1 MKAIRNLLIYI
12 FSTYLLVMFGL
23 TGAQDFWCSTLVKGV
38 IYGSYSVNE
47 MFPKNFTNCTWTLE
61 NPDPTKYSI
70 YLKFYKRDMSCS
82 NYALLAYQFDH
93 YSHEKINDLLRSNE
107 SIVYLCDS
115 KNIYIFLQYDKN
127 FVQLRRVY
135 PFDYPGVTHKRAE
148 DQRSELE
155 FLVLNKVSPSQFGCQ
170 VLCSWLENCLKA
182 EKGTVE
188 SCGIVYTKCSCPQ
201 HLGDGESENALVL
214 NNVVL
219 PLNAQTEGCLTPQL
233 RTAQVCNLSA
243 EVKRPSKEGPVC
255 CLSGSHT
262 IQFQGQVDLAE
273 RYQALL
279 RSCDI
284 WTALWMGRVHAVENK
299 QFSNNAQNTLC
310 WFLCQDCSRVCCS
323 AVIMTLSAIL
333 GKRSLGSGARSDLCS
348 TVPPGSGQK
357 YPRPTQ
363 PSVSGLRLQATK
375 PSYQIQMCLVLH
387 SVPLKFGMIG
397 EHTIKSQRPRSVH
410 ETQVPQEQADS
421 AKFMAQ
427 TGVSGAE
434 EWSQWS
440 SCSVTCGQGS
450 QVRTRTCVSPYGTHC
465 SGPLRE
471 SRVCNNTALCPVHG
485 VWEEWSPWSLC
496 SFTCGRGQRTR
507 TRSCIPPQYG
517 GRACDGPET
526 QTKLC
531 NIALCP
537 VDGQWQEWSQWTECS
552 VTCSNGTQ
560 QRSRQCSAAAHGGSE
575 CRGHWAESRECANPD
590 CTANG
595 QWNPWGHWSGCSK
608 SCDGGW
614 QRRSRVCQGAAIT
627 GQQCEG
633 TGEEVR
639 KCSEQR
645 CPAPYEICPE
655 DYAASMVWRRT
666 PSGELAFNRCPPN
679 ATGTTSRRCS
689 LDHRGVAFWEQPSYA
704 RCITNEYRSLQQSIK
719 GYLAKGQRM
728 LAGDGMSQ
736 VTKTLLDLTQR
747 RNFYAGDLLS
757 SVEILRNVTDTFK
770 RANYVPSSDDV
781 QNFFQ
786 IISNLLE
793 EENKEKWED
802 AQQIYPVSVELMQV
816 IEDFIHIVGL
826 GMKDFHNS
834 YLMTGNLVASIQKL
848 PAVSVLT
855 DINFPMK
862 GRKGM
867 VDWARNSEDKVVI
880 PKGIFIPQSEE
891 LDGST
896 VFILGTVLYKNLG
909 LILPSPRNYT
919 VVNSKIIAVTV
930 RPEPKIAESHLE
942 IELAHLANGSMNP
955 YCALWDSSMILPS
968 SCSNDSWGSW
978 STKGCKTVLTDA
990 SHTKCLCDRVST
1002 FAILAQQPREI
1013 TMEYSGVPSV
1023 TLIVGCGLSCMA
1035 LITLAVVYAVL
1046 WRYIRSERSI
1056 ILINFCLSIICSNI
1070 LILVGQTQTH
1080 NMGVCTMTTAF
1091 LHFFFLASFCWV
1103 LTEAWQ
1109 SYMAVTGK
1117 VRTRLIRKR
1126 FLCLGWGLPALV
1138 VAISMGFTKA
1148 KGYGTPQY
1156 CWLSLE
1162 GGLLYAFVGPAAA
1175 VVLVNMVIGILVFN
1189 KLVSRDGI
1197 LDKKLKHRT
1206 GQMSEPH
1213 TGLALKCAKCG
1224 VVSTTALSATT
1235 ASNAINCKVHVSAF
1249 DFFNCAL
1256 QTTKQLLKHLF
1267 SLCMLRASLWSSC
1280 VVLPLLALTWMSA
1293 VLAMTDKRSI
1303 LFQILFAVFDS
1314 LQGFVIVMVHCI
1326 LRREVQDAFRCRLRN
1341 CQDPINVD
1349 TTGTF
1354 PNGHAQIMTDFEKD
1368 VDIACRSGDKRQ
1380 QVRKSTNMTGELGKR
1395 AATITGTLSRISLN
1409 DEEEKGPEAMSY
1421 STLPGNI
1428 MSKVMMKQP
1437 SGLHMPIGMSELSD
1451 QCINDNNS
1459 DMRRTVYLCTDD
1471 NLRAGDTEMLHPQG
1485 QMLESDYIVMP
1496 RGSGNVQPHMK
1507 DESKLNIGMD
1517 SLQHERLMHYKV
1529 NPDFN
1534 INPPGMD
1541 HISVNLDQ
1549 QFAAQEHMQN
1559 IQFEPRTAVKNF
1571 LAEIEENT
1579 GLSRSETGSTI
1590 SMSSLERRKSRYSDL
1605 DFEKV
1610 MHTRKRHMELFQELN
1625 QKFQTLDRFRD
1636 IPNMASMD
1644 KPTPNK
1650 HPWESYNA
1658 PCEYQ
1663 NYATMNVLETDA
1675 KDSLEMTPAEWEKC
1689 VSLPLDVQEGDFQT
1703 EV

>member
-1 MKAIRNLLIYI
+1 MKAVRNLLIYI

-23 TGAQDFWCSTLVKGV
+23 TGAQDYWCSTLVKGV
-38 IYGSYSVNE
+38 IYGSYSVTE
-47 MFPKNFTNCTWTLE
+47 MFPKNYTNCTWTLE

-70 YLKFYKRDMSCS
+70 YLKLYKRDLSCS
-82 NYALLAYQFDH
+82 EYSLLAYQFDH
-93 YSHEKINDLLRSNE
+93 YSHEKINELLKVNE

-115 KNIYIFLQYDKN
+115 KNIYVFLLYDKN
-127 FVQLRRVY
+127 FVQLRRVFPY
-135 PFDYPGVTHKRAE
+135 DYNGLTPQKLEEEEKSIV
-148 DQRSELE
+148 E
-155 FLVLNKVSPSQFGCQ
+155 FLVLNKASPSQFGCQ
-170 VLCSWLENCLKA
+170 VLCTWLENCLKL

-188 SCGIVYTKCSCPQ
+188 TCGIVYTKCTCPQ
-201 HLGDGESENALVL
+201 HLGDGESESMLML

-219 PLNAQTEGCLTPQL
+219 PLNPQTEGCLSPQL
-233 RTAQVCNLSA
+233 QAGQVCNLSA
-243 EVKRPSKEGPVC
+243 EVKRPPKE
-255 CLSGSHT
+255 
-262 IQFQGQVDLAE
+262 E
-273 RYQALL
+273 Y
-279 RSCDI
+279 
-284 WTALWMGRVHAVENK
+284 
-299 QFSNNAQNTLC
+299 
-310 WFLCQDCSRVCCS
+310 
-323 AVIMTLSAIL
+323 
-333 GKRSLGSGARSDLCS
+333 
-348 TVPPGSGQK
+348 
-357 YPRPTQ
+357 
-363 PSVSGLRLQATK
+363 
-375 PSYQIQMCLVLH
+375 
-387 SVPLKFGMIG
+387 GMIG
-397 EHTIKSQRPRSVH
+397 EHTVKSQRPRSVH
-410 ETQVPQEQADS
+410 DTKALQEQAES

-427 TGVSGAE
+427 TGESGAE

-471 SRVCNNTALCPVHG
+471 SRVCNNTAPCPVHG

-496 SFTCGRGQRTR
+496 SFTCGRGHRTR
-507 TRSCIPPQYG
+507 TRMCAPPQHG

-537 VDGQWQEWSQWTECS
+537 VDGQWQEWSSWSDCS
-552 VTCSNGTQ
+552 VTCANGTQ
-560 QRSRQCSAAAHGGSE
+560 QRTRQCSAAAHGGSE
-575 CRGHWAESRECANPD
+575 CRGHWAESRECHNPD

-595 QWNPWGHWSGCSK
+595 QWNPWGPWSGCSK

-614 QRRSRVCQGAAIT
+614 QRRARVCQGAAVT
-627 GQQCEG
+627 GQQCDG

-639 KCSEQR
+639 KCSDQR

-655 DYAASMVWRRT
+655 DYAVSMVWRRT

-689 LDHRGVAFWEQPSYA
+689 LDHRGMAFWEQPSYA
-704 RCITNEYRSLQQSIK
+704 RCITNEFRYLQQSVQ
-719 GYLAKGQRM
+719 GHLAKGQRM

-736 VTKTLLDLTQR
+736 VTKNLLDLTQR

-757 SVEILRNVTDTFK
+757 SVEILRNVTETFK
-770 RANYVPSSDDV
+770 RASYEPSSDDV

-802 AQQIYPVSVELMQV
+802 AQKIYPGAVELMQV
-816 IEDFIHIVGL
+816 IEEFIHIVGL
-826 GMKDFHNS
+826 GMKDFHNA
-834 YLMTGNLVASIQKL
+834 YLMTGNLVASIQRL
-848 PAVSVLT
+848 PAVSVMT

-880 PKGIFIPQSEE
+880 PKGLFVSQSADME
-891 LDGST
+891 GSP
-896 VFILGTVLYKNLG
+896 VFILGTVLYKTLG
-909 LILPSPRNYT
+909 LMLPSPKNHT
-919 VVNSKIIAVTV
+919 VVNSKVIAVTV
-930 RPEPKIAESHLE
+930 RPEPKATESHLE
-942 IELAHLANGSMNP
+942 IELAHLANGTMNP
-955 YCALWDSSMILPS
+955 YCALWDSTIM
-968 SCSNDSWGSW
+968 NDSWGAW

-1023 TLIVGCGLSCMA
+1023 TLIVGCGLSCLS
-1035 LITLAVVYAVL
+1035 LITLAVIYAVL

-1056 ILINFCLSIICSNI
+1056 ILLNFCLSIICSNI

-1080 NMGVCTMTTAF
+1080 NAVVCIMTTAF

-1138 VAISMGFTKA
+1138 VAVSMGFTKT
-1148 KGYGTPQY
+1148 KGYGTSLY

-1197 LDKKLKHRT
+1197 LDKKLKHRAGYDST
-1206 GQMSEPH
+1206 SLQMSEPH
-1213 TGLALKCAKCG
+1213 TGLTLKCAKCG

-1235 ASNAINCKVHVSAF
+1235 ASNA
-1249 DFFNCAL
+1249 
-1256 QTTKQLLKHLF
+1256 
-1267 SLCMLRASLWSSC
+1267 MASLWSSC

-1341 CQDPINVD
+1341 CQDPISGD
-1349 TTGTF
+1349 ATGTF

-1368 VDIACRSGDKRQ
+1368 VDIACRSALHKDMG
-1380 QVRKSTNMTGELGKR
+1380 SCR

-1409 DEEEKGPEAMSY
+1409 DEEDEKAPEGLNY

-1428 MSKVMMKQP
+1428 ISKVIIQQP
-1437 SGLHMPIGMSELSD
+1437 SALHMPMGVGDLKE
-1451 QCINDNNS
+1451 QCMADSNA

-1471 NLRAGDTEMLHPQG
+1471 AMRQSDHDMVGHDMEGHAVQG
-1485 QMLESDYIVMP
+1485 QMMETDYIVMP
-1496 RGSGNVQPHMK
+1496 RASAAAVSGSGNVPTLLK
-1507 DESKLNIGMD
+1507 DDTKMNITMD
-1517 SLQHERLMHYKV
+1517 TLPHERLMHYKMS
-1529 NPDFN
+1529 PDFN
-1534 INPPGMD
+1534 ISPSGMD
-1541 HISVNLDQ
+1541 HMNVNLEQ
-1549 QFAAQEHMQN
+1549 QYPSAPEQMQN
-1559 IQFEPRTAVKNF
+1559 LPFEPRTAVKNF
-1571 LAEIEENT
+1571 LAEMEESA

-1636 IPNMASMD
+1636 IPNMGSMD
-1644 KPTPNK
+1644 KAMPNK
-1650 HPWESYNA
+1650 NPWESYNPA
-1658 PCEYQ
+1658 CEYQ
-1663 NYATMNVLETDA
+1663 NYATMNVLESDT

-1689 VSLPLDVQEGDFQT
+1689 VNLPLDVQEGDFQT

>member
-1 MKAIRNLLIYI
+1 MKAVRNLLIYI

-23 TGAQDFWCSTLVKGV
+23 TGAQDYWCSTLVKGV
-38 IYGSYSVNE
+38 IYGSYSVTE
-47 MFPKNFTNCTWTLE
+47 MFPKNYTNCTWTLE

-70 YLKFYKRDMSCS
+70 YLKLYKQDLSCS
-82 NYALLAYQFDH
+82 EYSLLAYQFDH
-93 YSHEKINDLLRSNE
+93 YSHEKINALLKVNE

-115 KNIYIFLQYDKN
+115 KNIYVFLLYDKN
-127 FVQLRRVY
+127 FVQLRRVF
-135 PFDYPGVTHKRAE
+135 PSDSNGLTLQKLEEEEKSIV
-148 DQRSELE
+148 E
-155 FLVLNKVSPSQFGCQ
+155 FLVLNKASPSQFGCQ
-170 VLCSWLENCLKA
+170 VLCTWLENCLKL

-188 SCGIVYTKCSCPQ
+188 TCGIVYTKCTCPQ
-201 HLGDGESENALVL
+201 HLGDGESESMLML

-219 PLNAQTEGCLTPQL
+219 PLNAQTEGCLSPQL
-233 RTAQVCNLSA
+233 HAGQVCNLSA
-243 EVKRPSKEGPVC
+243 EVKRPPKE
-255 CLSGSHT
+255 
-262 IQFQGQVDLAE
+262 E
-273 RYQALL
+273 Y
-279 RSCDI
+279 
-284 WTALWMGRVHAVENK
+284 
-299 QFSNNAQNTLC
+299 
-310 WFLCQDCSRVCCS
+310 
-323 AVIMTLSAIL
+323 
-333 GKRSLGSGARSDLCS
+333 
-348 TVPPGSGQK
+348 
-357 YPRPTQ
+357 
-363 PSVSGLRLQATK
+363 
-375 PSYQIQMCLVLH
+375 
-387 SVPLKFGMIG
+387 GMIG
-397 EHTIKSQRPRSVH
+397 EHTVKSQRPRSVH
-410 ETQVPQEQADS
+410 DTKALQEQAES

-427 TGVSGAE
+427 TGESSAE

-471 SRVCNNTALCPVHG
+471 SRVCNNTAPCPVHG

-496 SFTCGRGQRTR
+496 SFTCGRGHRTR
-507 TRSCIPPQYG
+507 TRMCAPPQHG

-537 VDGQWQEWSQWTECS
+537 VDGQWQEWSSWSDCS
-552 VTCSNGTQ
+552 VTCANGTQ
-560 QRSRQCSAAAHGGSE
+560 QRTRQCSAAAHGGSE
-575 CRGHWAESRECANPD
+575 CRGHWAESRECHNPD

-595 QWNPWGHWSGCSK
+595 QWNPWGPWSGCSK

-614 QRRSRVCQGAAIT
+614 QRRTRVCQGAAT
-627 GQQCEG
+627 SGHQCDG
-633 TGEEVR
+633 NREEVR
-639 KCSEQR
+639 KCSDQR

-655 DYAASMVWRRT
+655 DYAVSMLWRRT

-689 LDHRGVAFWEQPSYA
+689 LDHRGMAFWEQPSYA
-704 RCITNEYRSLQQSIK
+704 RCITNEFRYLQQSVQ
-719 GYLAKGQRM
+719 GHLAKGQRM

-736 VTKTLLDLTQR
+736 VTKNLLDLTQR
-747 RNFYAGDLLS
+747 KNFYAGDLLS
-757 SVEILRNVTDTFK
+757 SVEILRNVTETFK
-770 RANYVPSSDDV
+770 RASYEPSSDDV

-793 EENKEKWED
+793 EDNKEKWED
-802 AQQIYPVSVELMQV
+802 AQKIYPGAVELMQV
-816 IEDFIHIVGL
+816 IEEFIHIVGL

-834 YLMTGNLVASIQKL
+834 YLMTGNLVASIQRL
-848 PAVSVLT
+848 PAVSVMT

-880 PKGIFIPQSEE
+880 PKVLFVSQSADMER
-891 LDGST
+891 SP
-896 VFILGTVLYKNLG
+896 VFILGTVLYKTLG
-909 LILPSPRNYT
+909 LMLPSPKNHT
-919 VVNSKIIAVTV
+919 IVNSKVIAVTV
-930 RPEPKIAESHLE
+930 RPEPKAIQSHLE
-942 IELAHLANGSMNP
+942 IELAHLANGTLNP
-955 YCALWDSSMILPS
+955 HCALWDNNIM
-968 SCSNDSWGSW
+968 NDSWGAW
-978 STKGCKTVLTDA
+978 STKACRTVLTDA

-1002 FAILAQQPREI
+1002 FAILAQQPREM

-1023 TLIVGCGLSCMA
+1023 TLIVGCGLSCLA
-1035 LITLAVVYAVL
+1035 LITLAVIYGVL

-1056 ILINFCLSIICSNI
+1056 ILLNFCLSIICSNI

-1080 NMGVCTMTTAF
+1080 NVGVCIMTTAL

-1138 VAISMGFTKA
+1138 VAVSMGFTKT
-1148 KGYGTPQY
+1148 KGYGTPLY

-1197 LDKKLKHRT
+1197 LDKKMKHRA

-1213 TGLALKCAKCG
+1213 TGLTLKCAKCG

-1235 ASNAINCKVHVSAF
+1235 ASNA
-1249 DFFNCAL
+1249 
-1256 QTTKQLLKHLF
+1256 
-1267 SLCMLRASLWSSC
+1267 MASLWSSC

-1341 CQDPINVD
+1341 CQDPISGD
-1349 TTGTF
+1349 ATGGF

-1368 VDIACRSGDKRQ
+1368 VDIACRSALHKDMG
-1380 QVRKSTNMTGELGKR
+1380 SCR
-1395 AATITGTLSRISLN
+1395 AATVTGTLSRISLN
-1409 DEEEKGPEAMSY
+1409 DEEDEKAPEGLNY

-1428 MSKVMMKQP
+1428 ISKVIIQQP
-1437 SGLHMPIGMSELSD
+1437 SALHMPMGMGELKEQSLG
-1451 QCINDNNS
+1451 DNNA

-1471 NLRAGDTEMLHPQG
+1471 AIRQSDQNMGTHDMEGHPSQG
-1485 QMLESDYIVMP
+1485 QMMETDYIVMP
-1496 RGSGNVQPHMK
+1496 RASAATLSGSATLPAHLKEDTKM
-1507 DESKLNIGMD
+1507 NITMD
-1517 SLQHERLMHYKV
+1517 TLPHERLMHYKMS
-1529 NPDFN
+1529 PDFN
-1534 INPPGMD
+1534 ISPSGVD
-1541 HISVNLDQ
+1541 HMNVNLEQ
-1549 QFAAQEHMQN
+1549 QYPSAPEQMQN
-1559 IQFEPRTAVKNF
+1559 LPFEPRTAVKNF
-1571 LAEIEENT
+1571 LAEMEESA

-1636 IPNMASMD
+1636 IPNMGSMD
-1644 KPTPNK
+1644 KAMPNK
-1650 HPWESYNA
+1650 NPWESYNPA
-1658 PCEYQ
+1658 CEYQ
-1663 NYATMNVLETDA
+1663 NYATMNVLDSSA

-1689 VSLPLDVQEGDFQT
+1689 VNLPLDVQEGDFQT

>member
-1 MKAIRNLLIYI
+1 MKAVRNLLIYI

-23 TGAQDFWCSTLVKGV
+23 TGAQDYWCSTLVKGV
-38 IYGSYSVNE
+38 IYGSYSVTE
-47 MFPKNFTNCTWTLE
+47 MFPKNYTNCTWTLE

-70 YLKFYKRDMSCS
+70 YLKLYKRDLSCS
-82 NYALLAYQFDH
+82 EYSLLAYQFDH
-93 YSHEKINDLLRSNE
+93 YSHEKINELLKVNE
-107 SIVYLCDS
+107 SIVYLCDT
-115 KNIYIFLQYDKN
+115 KNIYVFLLYDKN
-127 FVQLRRVY
+127 FVQLRRVFPY
-135 PFDYPGVTHKRAE
+135 DYNGLTPQKLDEEEKSIV
-148 DQRSELE
+148 E
-155 FLVLNKVSPSQFGCQ
+155 FLVLNKASPSQFGCQ
-170 VLCSWLENCLKA
+170 VLCTWLENCLKL

-188 SCGIVYTKCSCPQ
+188 TCGIVYSKCTCPQ
-201 HLGDGESENALVL
+201 HLGDGESESMLML

-219 PLNAQTEGCLTPQL
+219 PLNPQTEGCLSPQL
-233 RTAQVCNLSA
+233 QAGQVCNLSA
-243 EVKRPSKEGPVC
+243 EVKRPPKE
-255 CLSGSHT
+255 
-262 IQFQGQVDLAE
+262 E
-273 RYQALL
+273 Y
-279 RSCDI
+279 
-284 WTALWMGRVHAVENK
+284 
-299 QFSNNAQNTLC
+299 
-310 WFLCQDCSRVCCS
+310 
-323 AVIMTLSAIL
+323 
-333 GKRSLGSGARSDLCS
+333 
-348 TVPPGSGQK
+348 
-357 YPRPTQ
+357 
-363 PSVSGLRLQATK
+363 
-375 PSYQIQMCLVLH
+375 
-387 SVPLKFGMIG
+387 GMIG
-397 EHTIKSQRPRSVH
+397 EHTVKSQRPRSVH
-410 ETQVPQEQADS
+410 DTKALQEQAES

-427 TGVSGAE
+427 TGETGAE

-471 SRVCNNTALCPVHG
+471 SRVCNNTAPCPVHG

-496 SFTCGRGQRTR
+496 SFTCGRGHRTR
-507 TRSCIPPQYG
+507 TRMCAPPQHG

-537 VDGQWQEWSQWTECS
+537 VDGQWQEWSSWSDCS
-552 VTCSNGTQ
+552 VTCANGTQ
-560 QRSRQCSAAAHGGSE
+560 QRTRQCSAAAHGGSE
-575 CRGHWAESRECANPD
+575 CRGHWAESRECHNPD

-595 QWNPWGHWSGCSK
+595 QWNPWGPWSGCSK

-614 QRRSRVCQGAAIT
+614 QRRARVCQGAATT
-627 GQQCEG
+627 GQQCDG
-633 TGEEVR
+633 NGEEVR
-639 KCSEQR
+639 KCSDQR

-655 DYAASMVWRRT
+655 DYAVSMLWRRT

-689 LDHRGVAFWEQPSYA
+689 LDHRGMAFWEQPSYA
-704 RCITNEYRSLQQSIK
+704 RCITNEFRYLQQS
-719 GYLAKGQRM
+719 GHLAKGQRM

-736 VTKTLLDLTQR
+736 VTKNLLDLTQR

-757 SVEILRNVTDTFK
+757 SVEILRNVTETFK
-770 RANYVPSSDDV
+770 RASYEPSSDDV

-802 AQQIYPVSVELMQV
+802 AQKIYPGAVELMQV
-816 IEDFIHIVGL
+816 IEEFIHIVGL
-826 GMKDFHNS
+826 GMKDFHNA
-834 YLMTGNLVASIQKL
+834 YLMTGNLVASIQRL
-848 PAVSVLT
+848 PAVSVMT

-880 PKGIFIPQSEE
+880 PKGLFVSQSADME
-891 LDGST
+891 GSP
-896 VFILGTVLYKNLG
+896 VFILGTVLYKTLG
-909 LILPSPRNYT
+909 LMLPSPKNHT
-919 VVNSKIIAVTV
+919 VVNSKVIAVTV
-930 RPEPKIAESHLE
+930 RPEPKATDSHLE
-942 IELAHLANGSMNP
+942 IELAHLTNGTMNP
-955 YCALWDSSMILPS
+955 YCALWDSNIM
-968 SCSNDSWGSW
+968 NDSWGAW
-978 STKGCKTVLTDA
+978 SAKGCKTVLTDA

-1023 TLIVGCGLSCMA
+1023 TLIVGCGLSCLA
-1035 LITLAVVYAVL
+1035 LITLAVIYAVL

-1056 ILINFCLSIICSNI
+1056 ILLNFCLSIICSNI

-1080 NMGVCTMTTAF
+1080 NVGVCIMTTAF

-1138 VAISMGFTKA
+1138 VAVSMGFTKT
-1148 KGYGTPQY
+1148 KGYGTPLY

-1197 LDKKLKHRT
+1197 LDKKLKHRAGYDST
-1206 GQMSEPH
+1206 SLQMSEPH
-1213 TGLALKCAKCG
+1213 TGLTLKCAKCG

-1235 ASNAINCKVHVSAF
+1235 ASNA
-1249 DFFNCAL
+1249 
-1256 QTTKQLLKHLF
+1256 
-1267 SLCMLRASLWSSC
+1267 MASLWSSC

-1314 LQGFVIVMVHCI
+1314 LQGFVIVMVHCV

-1341 CQDPINVD
+1341 CQDPISGD
-1349 TTGTF
+1349 ATGTF

-1368 VDIACRSGDKRQ
+1368 VDIACRSALHKDIG
-1380 QVRKSTNMTGELGKR
+1380 SCR

-1409 DEEEKGPEAMSY
+1409 DEEDEKVPEGLNY

-1428 MSKVMMKQP
+1428 ISKVIIQQP
-1437 SGLHMPIGMSELSD
+1437 SALHMPMGVGDLKE
-1451 QCINDNNS
+1451 QCTADS
-1459 DMRRTVYLCTDD
+1459 ADLRRTVYLCTDD
-1471 NLRAGDTEMLHPQG
+1471 AMRQSDHDMGSHDMEGHVVQG
-1485 QMLESDYIVMP
+1485 QMMETDYIVMP
-1496 RGSGNVQPHMK
+1496 RGSAAVSGPCNVPTLLKEDTKM
-1507 DESKLNIGMD
+1507 NITMD
-1517 SLQHERLMHYKV
+1517 TLPHERLMHYKMS
-1529 NPDFN
+1529 PDFN
-1534 INPPGMD
+1534 ISPSGLD
-1541 HISVNLDQ
+1541 HMNVNLEQ
-1549 QFAAQEHMQN
+1549 QYPGAPEQMQN
-1559 IQFEPRTAVKNF
+1559 LPFEPRTAVKNF
-1571 LAEIEENT
+1571 LAEMEESA

-1636 IPNMASMD
+1636 IPNMGTMD
-1644 KPTPNK
+1644 KAMPNK
-1650 HPWESYNA
+1650 NPWESYNPA
-1658 PCEYQ
+1658 CEYQ
-1663 NYATMNVLETDA
+1663 NYATMNVLESDT

-1689 VSLPLDVQEGDFQT
+1689 VNLPLDVQEGDFQT

>member
-12 FSTYLLVMFGL
+12 FSTYLLVMFGY

-70 YLKFYKRDMSCS
+70 YLKLYKRDLSCS
-82 NYALLAYQFDH
+82 QFSLLVYQFDH
-93 YSHEKINDLLRSNE
+93 FSHEKINELLKNNE
-107 SIVYLCDS
+107 SIVYLCEAP
-115 KNIYIFLQYDKN
+115 NVYVFLHYDKN
-127 FVQLRRVY
+127 FVQLRRVFPY
-135 PFDYPGVTHKRAE
+135 EDNGLVAKKAAE
-148 DQRSELE
+148 EEEKSVVE
-155 FLVLNKVSPSQFGCQ
+155 FVVLNKASPSQFGCQ
-170 VLCSWLENCLKA
+170 VLCTWLENCLKG

-188 SCGIVYTKCSCPQ
+188 SCGVVYSKCTCPQ
-201 HLGDGESENALVL
+201 HLGDGESESVLML

-219 PLNAQTEGCLTPQL
+219 PLNPQTEGCLTPQL
-233 RTAQVCNLSA
+233 RAAHACNLSA
-243 EVKRPSKEGPVC
+243 EVKRPSKE
-255 CLSGSHT
+255 
-262 IQFQGQVDLAE
+262 E
-273 RYQALL
+273 
-279 RSCDI
+279 
-284 WTALWMGRVHAVENK
+284 
-299 QFSNNAQNTLC
+299 
-310 WFLCQDCSRVCCS
+310 
-323 AVIMTLSAIL
+323 
-333 GKRSLGSGARSDLCS
+333 
-348 TVPPGSGQK
+348 
-357 YPRPTQ
+357 
-363 PSVSGLRLQATK
+363 
-375 PSYQIQMCLVLH
+375 
-387 SVPLKFGMIG
+387 FGMIG
-397 EHTIKSQRPRSVH
+397 EHTVKSQRPRSVH
-410 ETQVPQEQADS
+410 DTKGQQERDES

-427 TGVSGAE
+427 TGDPGAE

-471 SRVCNNTALCPVHG
+471 SRVCNNTAPCPVHG

-496 SFTCGRGQRTR
+496 SFTCGRGHRTR
-507 TRSCIPPQYG
+507 TRVCTPPQHG

-526 QTKLC
+526 QSKLC

-537 VDGQWQEWSQWTECS
+537 VDGQWQEWSAWSDCS
-552 VTCSNGTQ
+552 VTCANGTQ
-560 QRSRQCSAAAHGGSE
+560 QRKRQCSAAAHGGSE
-575 CRGHWAESRECANPD
+575 CRGHWAESRECHNPE

-595 QWNPWGHWSGCSK
+595 QWNPWGPWSGCSK

-614 QRRSRVCQGAAIT
+614 QRRVRVCQGLAVT

-633 TGEEVR
+633 NGEEVR

-655 DYAASMVWRRT
+655 DYAVSMLWRRT

-689 LDHRGVAFWEQPSYA
+689 LDHRGVAYWEQPSYA
-704 RCITNEYRSLQQSIK
+704 RCIANEYRYLQQSVQ
-719 GYLAKGQRM
+719 GHLAKGQRN

-736 VTKTLLDLTQR
+736 VTKVLLDLTQR

-770 RANYVPSSDDV
+770 RASYEPSSDDV

-793 EENKEKWED
+793 EENREKWED
-802 AQQIYPVSVELMQV
+802 AQQIYPGSVELMQV
-816 IEDFIHIVGL
+816 IEEFIHIVGL
-826 GMKDFHNS
+826 GMKDFHNA
-834 YLMTGNLVASIQKL
+834 YLMTGNLVASIQRL
-848 PAVSVLT
+848 PAVSVMT

-867 VDWARNSEDKVVI
+867 VDWARNSEDKVVV
-880 PKGIFIPQSEE
+880 PKGIFLPQTADM
-891 LDGST
+891 DGSP
-896 VFILGTVLYKNLG
+896 VFILGTVLYKTLG
-909 LILPSPRNYT
+909 LMLPAPRNNT
-919 VVNSKIIAVTV
+919 AVNSKVIAVTV
-930 RPEPKIAESHLE
+930 RPEPRVTEAQLE
-942 IELAHLANGSMNP
+942 IELAHLANGTMNP
-955 YCALWDSSMILPS
+955 FCVLWDSSIM
-968 SCSNDSWGSW
+968 NDSWGTW
-978 STKGCKTVLTDA
+978 SSKGCKTVLTDA

-1023 TLIVGCGLSCMA
+1023 TLIVGCGLSCLA
-1035 LITLAVVYAVL
+1035 LITLAVVYAIL

-1080 NMGVCTMTTAF
+1080 NTGVCTMTTAF

-1197 LDKKLKHRT
+1197 LDKKLKHRA

-1213 TGLALKCAKCG
+1213 TGLTLKCAKCG

-1235 ASNAINCKVHVSAF
+1235 ASNA
-1249 DFFNCAL
+1249 
-1256 QTTKQLLKHLF
+1256 
-1267 SLCMLRASLWSSC
+1267 MASLWSSC

-1341 CQDPINVD
+1341 CQDPISAD
-1349 TTGTF
+1349 ATGTF

-1368 VDIACRSGDKRQ
+1368 VDIACRSALHKDIG
-1380 QVRKSTNMTGELGKR
+1380 SCR

-1409 DEEEKGPEAMSY
+1409 DEEEEKGPEGLNY

-1428 MSKVMMKQP
+1428 ISKVIIQQP
-1437 SGLHMPIGMSELSD
+1437 SGLHMPKELSE
-1451 QCINDNNS
+1451 QCLGDATG

-1471 NLRAGDTEMLHPQG
+1471 TMRQSEQELTGHSQQG
-1485 QMLESDYIVMP
+1485 PMETDYIVMP
-1496 RGSGNVQPHMK
+1496 RSGGVPTLLK
-1507 DESKLNIGMD
+1507 EDSKMNITMD
-1517 SLQHERLMHYKV
+1517 TLPHERLMHYKV
-1529 NPDFN
+1529 SPEFN
-1534 INPPGMD
+1534 ISPSGME
-1541 HISVNLDQ
+1541 HMGMGMGMGMGMEQ
-1549 QFAAQEHMQN
+1549 QFQGGAPEHMQN
-1559 IQFEPRTAVKNF
+1559 LPFEPRTAVKNF
-1571 LAEIEENT
+1571 LAEMEESG
-1579 GLSRSETGSTI
+1579 GLSRSETGSTT
-1590 SMSSLERRKSRYSDL
+1590 SMSSLERRKSRYQDL

-1636 IPNMASMD
+1636 IPNMGSMD
-1644 KPTPNK
+1644 KAMPNK
-1650 HPWESYNA
+1650 NPWESYNPA
-1658 PCEYQ
+1658 CEYQ
-1663 NYATMNVLETDA
+1663 NYATMNVLESDT

-1689 VSLPLDVQEGDFQT
+1689 VNLPLDVQEGDFQT

>member
-1 MKAIRNLLIYI
+1 MKAVRNLLIYI

-23 TGAQDFWCSTLVKGV
+23 TGAQDYWCSTLVKGV
-38 IYGSYSVNE
+38 IYGSYSVTE
-47 MFPKNFTNCTWTLE
+47 MFPKNYTNCTWTLE

-70 YLKFYKRDMSCS
+70 YLKLYKRDLSCS
-82 NYALLAYQFDH
+82 EYSLLAYQFDH
-93 YSHEKINDLLRSNE
+93 YSHEKINELLKVNE
-107 SIVYLCDS
+107 SIVYLCDT
-115 KNIYIFLQYDKN
+115 KNIYVFLLYDKN
-127 FVQLRRVY
+127 FVQLRRVFPY
-135 PFDYPGVTHKRAE
+135 DYNGLTPQKLDEEEKSIV
-148 DQRSELE
+148 E
-155 FLVLNKVSPSQFGCQ
+155 FLVLNKASPSQFGCQ
-170 VLCSWLENCLKA
+170 VLCTWLENCLKL

-188 SCGIVYTKCSCPQ
+188 TCGIVYSKCTCPQ
-201 HLGDGESENALVL
+201 HLGDGESESMLML

-219 PLNAQTEGCLTPQL
+219 PLNPQTEGCLSPQL
-233 RTAQVCNLSA
+233 QAGQVCNLSA
-243 EVKRPSKEGPVC
+243 EVKRPPKE
-255 CLSGSHT
+255 
-262 IQFQGQVDLAE
+262 
-273 RYQALL
+273 
-279 RSCDI
+279 
-284 WTALWMGRVHAVENK
+284 
-299 QFSNNAQNTLC
+299 
-310 WFLCQDCSRVCCS
+310 
-323 AVIMTLSAIL
+323 
-333 GKRSLGSGARSDLCS
+333 
-348 TVPPGSGQK
+348 
-357 YPRPTQ
+357 
-363 PSVSGLRLQATK
+363 
-375 PSYQIQMCLVLH
+375 
-387 SVPLKFGMIG
+387 
-397 EHTIKSQRPRSVH
+397 
-410 ETQVPQEQADS
+410 
-421 AKFMAQ
+421 
-427 TGVSGAE
+427 
-434 EWSQWS
+434 
-440 SCSVTCGQGS
+440 
-450 QVRTRTCVSPYGTHC
+450 
-465 SGPLRE
+465 
-471 SRVCNNTALCPVHG
+471 VHG

-496 SFTCGRGQRTR
+496 SFTCGRGHRTR
-507 TRSCIPPQYG
+507 TRMCAPPQHG

-537 VDGQWQEWSQWTECS
+537 VDGQWQEWSSWSDCS
-552 VTCSNGTQ
+552 VTCANGTQ
-560 QRSRQCSAAAHGGSE
+560 QRTRQCSAAAHGGSE
-575 CRGHWAESRECANPD
+575 CRGHWAESRECHNPD

-595 QWNPWGHWSGCSK
+595 QWNPWGPWSGCSK

-614 QRRSRVCQGAAIT
+614 QRRARVCQGAAQT
-627 GQQCEG
+627 GQQCDG
-633 TGEEVR
+633 NGEEVR
-639 KCSEQR
+639 KCSDQR

-655 DYAASMVWRRT
+655 DYAVSMVWRRT

-689 LDHRGVAFWEQPSYA
+689 LDHRGMAFWEQPSYA
-704 RCITNEYRSLQQSIK
+704 RCITNEFRYLQQSVQ
-719 GYLAKGQRM
+719 GHLAKGQRM

-736 VTKTLLDLTQR
+736 VTKNLLDLTQR

-757 SVEILRNVTDTFK
+757 SVEILRNVTETFK
-770 RANYVPSSDDV
+770 RASYEPSSDDV

-802 AQQIYPVSVELMQV
+802 AQKIYPGAVELMQV
-816 IEDFIHIVGL
+816 IEEFIHIVGL
-826 GMKDFHNS
+826 GMKDFHNA
-834 YLMTGNLVASIQKL
+834 YLMTGNLVASIQRL
-848 PAVSVLT
+848 PAVSVMT

-880 PKGIFIPQSEE
+880 PKGLFVSQSADME
-891 LDGST
+891 GSP
-896 VFILGTVLYKNLG
+896 VFILGTVLYKTLG
-909 LILPSPRNYT
+909 LMLPSPKNHT
-919 VVNSKIIAVTV
+919 VVNSKVIAVTV
-930 RPEPKIAESHLE
+930 RPEPKATESHLE
-942 IELAHLANGSMNP
+942 IELAHLANGTMNP
-955 YCALWDSSMILPS
+955 YCALWDSNIM
-968 SCSNDSWGSW
+968 NDSWGAW
-978 STKGCKTVLTDA
+978 SAKGCKTVLTDA

-1023 TLIVGCGLSCMA
+1023 TLIVGCGLSCLA
-1035 LITLAVVYAVL
+1035 LITLAVIYGVL

-1056 ILINFCLSIICSNI
+1056 ILLNFCLSIICSNI

-1080 NMGVCTMTTAF
+1080 NVGVCIMTTAF

-1138 VAISMGFTKA
+1138 VAVSMGFTKT
-1148 KGYGTPQY
+1148 KGYGTPLY

-1197 LDKKLKHRT
+1197 LDKKLKHRAGYDST
-1206 GQMSEPH
+1206 SLQMSEPH
-1213 TGLALKCAKCG
+1213 TGLTLKCAKCG

-1235 ASNAINCKVHVSAF
+1235 ASNA
-1249 DFFNCAL
+1249 
-1256 QTTKQLLKHLF
+1256 
-1267 SLCMLRASLWSSC
+1267 MASLWSSC

-1341 CQDPINVD
+1341 CQDPISGD
-1349 TTGTF
+1349 ATGTF

-1368 VDIACRSGDKRQ
+1368 VDIACRSALHKDMG
-1380 QVRKSTNMTGELGKR
+1380 SCR

-1409 DEEEKGPEAMSY
+1409 DEEDEKVPEGLNY

-1428 MSKVMMKQP
+1428 ISKVIIQQP
-1437 SGLHMPIGMSELSD
+1437 SALHMPMGMGDLKE
-1451 QCINDNNS
+1451 QCMADS
-1459 DMRRTVYLCTDD
+1459 SADMRRAVYLCTDD
-1471 NLRAGDTEMLHPQG
+1471 AMRQSDHDMGGHDMEGHPAQG
-1485 QMLESDYIVMP
+1485 QMMETDYIVMP
-1496 RGSGNVQPHMK
+1496 RASAAALSGQCNMPTLLKEDTKM
-1507 DESKLNIGMD
+1507 NITMD
-1517 SLQHERLMHYKV
+1517 TLSHERLMHYKMS
-1529 NPDFN
+1529 PDFN
-1534 INPPGMD
+1534 ISPSGMD
-1541 HISVNLDQ
+1541 HMNVNLEQ
-1549 QFAAQEHMQN
+1549 QYPSAPEQMQSLP
-1559 IQFEPRTAVKNF
+1559 FEPRTAVKNF
-1571 LAEIEENT
+1571 LAEMEESA

-1636 IPNMASMD
+1636 IPNMGSMD
-1644 KPTPNK
+1644 KAMPNK
-1650 HPWESYNA
+1650 NPWESYNPA
-1658 PCEYQ
+1658 CEYQ
-1663 NYATMNVLETDA
+1663 NYATMNVLESGT

-1689 VSLPLDVQEGDFQT
+1689 VNLPLDVQEGDFQT

>member
-1 MKAIRNLLIYI
+1 MKAVRNLLIYI

-23 TGAQDFWCSTLVKGV
+23 TGAQDYWCSTLVKGV
-38 IYGSYSVNE
+38 IYGSYSVTE
-47 MFPKNFTNCTWTLE
+47 MFPKNYTNCTWTLE

-70 YLKFYKRDMSCS
+70 YLKLYKRDLGCS
-82 NYALLAYQFDH
+82 EYSLLAYQFDH
-93 YSHEKINDLLRSNE
+93 YSHEKINELLRANE
-107 SIVYLCDS
+107 SIVYLCDA
-115 KNIYIFLQYDKN
+115 KNVYVFLLYDKN
-127 FVQLRRVY
+127 FVQLRRVFPY
-135 PFDYPGVTHKRAE
+135 DYNGLTAQRPDQEEE
-148 DQRSELE
+148 DEEKKSMVE
-155 FLVLNKVSPSQFGCQ
+155 FLVLNKASPSQFGCQ
-170 VLCSWLENCLKA
+170 VLCTWLENCLKL

-188 SCGIVYTKCSCPQ
+188 TCGIVYTKCTCPQ
-201 HLGDGESENALVL
+201 HLGDGESESVLVL

-219 PLNAQTEGCLTPQL
+219 PLNAQTEGCLSPQL
-233 RTAQVCNLSA
+233 QAGQTCNLST
-243 EVKRPSKEGPVC
+243 EVKRPPKE
-255 CLSGSHT
+255 
-262 IQFQGQVDLAE
+262 E
-273 RYQALL
+273 Y
-279 RSCDI
+279 
-284 WTALWMGRVHAVENK
+284 
-299 QFSNNAQNTLC
+299 
-310 WFLCQDCSRVCCS
+310 
-323 AVIMTLSAIL
+323 
-333 GKRSLGSGARSDLCS
+333 
-348 TVPPGSGQK
+348 
-357 YPRPTQ
+357 
-363 PSVSGLRLQATK
+363 
-375 PSYQIQMCLVLH
+375 
-387 SVPLKFGMIG
+387 GMIG
-397 EHTIKSQRPRSVH
+397 EHTVKSQRPRSVH
-410 ETQVPQEQADS
+410 DTKALKEQAES

-427 TGVSGAE
+427 TGESGAE

-471 SRVCNNTALCPVHG
+471 SRVCNNTAPCPVHG

-496 SFTCGRGQRTR
+496 SFTCGRGHRTR
-507 TRSCIPPQYG
+507 TRMCAPPQHG

-537 VDGQWQEWSQWTECS
+537 VDGQWQEWSSWSDCS
-552 VTCSNGTQ
+552 VTCANGTQ
-560 QRSRQCSAAAHGGSE
+560 QRTRQCSAAAHGGSE
-575 CRGHWAESRECANPD
+575 CRGHWAESRECHNPD

-595 QWNPWGHWSGCSK
+595 QWNPWGPWSGCSK

-614 QRRSRVCQGAAIT
+614 QRRARVCQGAAVT

-633 TGEEVR
+633 SGEEVR
-639 KCSEQR
+639 KCSDQR

-655 DYAASMVWRRT
+655 DYAVSMVWRRT

-689 LDHRGVAFWEQPSYA
+689 LDHRGMAFWEKPSSA
-704 RCITNEYRSLQQSIK
+704 RCITNEFRYLQQSVQ
-719 GYLAKGQRM
+719 GHLAKGQRM

-736 VTKTLLDLTQR
+736 VTKNLLDLTQR
-747 RNFYAGDLLS
+747 RSFYAGDLLS
-757 SVEILRNVTDTFK
+757 SVEILRNVTETFK
-770 RANYVPSSDDV
+770 RASYEPSSDDV

-802 AQQIYPVSVELMQV
+802 AQKIYPGAVELMQV
-816 IEDFIHIVGL
+816 IEEFIHIVGL
-826 GMKDFHNS
+826 GMKDFHNA
-834 YLMTGNLVASIQKL
+834 YLMTGNLVASIQRL
-848 PAVSVLT
+848 PAVSVMT

-880 PKGIFIPQSEE
+880 PKGLFISQSADME
-891 LDGST
+891 GSP
-896 VFILGTVLYKNLG
+896 VFILGTVLYKTLG
-909 LILPSPRNYT
+909 LMLPSPKNHT
-919 VVNSKIIAVTV
+919 VVNSKVIAVTV
-930 RPEPKIAESHLE
+930 RPEPKVTESRLE
-942 IELAHLANGSMNP
+942 IELAHLANGTMNP
-955 YCALWDSSMILPS
+955 YCALWDSNMM
-968 SCSNDSWGSW
+968 NDSWGAW
-978 STKGCKTVLTDA
+978 SARGCKTVLTDA

-1013 TMEYSGVPSV
+1013 TMDYSGVPSV
-1023 TLIVGCGLSCMA
+1023 TLIIGCGLSCLA
-1035 LITLAVVYAVL
+1035 LITLAVIYAVL

-1056 ILINFCLSIICSNI
+1056 ILLNFCLSIVCSNI
-1070 LILVGQTQTH
+1070 LILVGQTQTR
-1080 NMGVCTMTTAF
+1080 NVGVCIMTTAF

-1138 VAISMGFTKA
+1138 VAISMGFTKT
-1148 KGYGTPQY
+1148 KGYGTPLY

-1197 LDKKLKHRT
+1197 LDKKLKHRAGYDST
-1206 GQMSEPH
+1206 SLQMSEPH
-1213 TGLALKCAKCG
+1213 TGLTLKCAKCG

-1235 ASNAINCKVHVSAF
+1235 ASNA
-1249 DFFNCAL
+1249 
-1256 QTTKQLLKHLF
+1256 
-1267 SLCMLRASLWSSC
+1267 MASLWSSC

-1314 LQGFVIVMVHCI
+1314 LQGFVIVMVHCV

-1341 CQDPINVD
+1341 CQDPISGD
-1349 TTGTF
+1349 ATGTF

-1368 VDIACRSGDKRQ
+1368 VDIACRSALHKDMG
-1380 QVRKSTNMTGELGKR
+1380 SCR

-1409 DEEEKGPEAMSY
+1409 DDEEEKAAEGLNY

-1428 MSKVMMKQP
+1428 ISKVIIQQP
-1437 SGLHMPIGMSELSD
+1437 SALHLPMGVADLKE
-1451 QCINDNNS
+1451 QCLGDGGAA
-1459 DMRRTVYLCTDD
+1459 DLRRAVYLCTDD
-1471 NLRAGDTEMLHPQG
+1471 GGGGGSLRHSDHDMVVGHSLDGHSAAA
-1485 QMLESDYIVMP
+1485 QMMETDYIVMP
-1496 RGSGNVQPHMK
+1496 RASAAAAAGSCNTLLK
-1507 DESKLNIGMD
+1507 DDGKMNITMD
-1517 SLQHERLMHYKV
+1517 TLSHERLMHYKMS
-1529 NPDFN
+1529 PDFN
-1534 INPPGMD
+1534 ISPSGLD
-1541 HISVNLDQ
+1541 HMNVNLEQ
-1549 QFAAQEHMQN
+1549 QQYPSAPEQMQN
-1559 IQFEPRTAVKNF
+1559 LAFEPRTAVKNF
-1571 LAEIEENT
+1571 LAEMEET
-1579 GLSRSETGSTI
+1579 AGLSRSETGSTI

-1636 IPNMASMD
+1636 IPNMGTMD
-1644 KPTPNK
+1644 KAMPNK
-1650 HPWESYNA
+1650 NPWESYNPA
-1658 PCEYQ
+1658 CEYQ
-1663 NYATMNVLETDA
+1663 NYATMNVLEPDP
-1675 KDSLEMTPAEWEKC
+1675 KDSMEMTPAEWEKC
-1689 VSLPLDVQEGDFQT
+1689 VNLPLDVQEGDFQT

>member
-1 MKAIRNLLIYI
+1 MKAVRNLLIYI

-23 TGAQDFWCSTLVKGV
+23 TGAQDYWCSTLVKGV
-38 IYGSYSVNE
+38 IYGSYSVTE
-47 MFPKNFTNCTWTLE
+47 MFPKNYTNCTWTLE

-70 YLKFYKRDMSCS
+70 YLKLYKRDLSCS
-82 NYALLAYQFDH
+82 EYSLLAYQFDH
-93 YSHEKINDLLRSNE
+93 YSHEKINELLKVNE
-107 SIVYLCDS
+107 SIVYLCDT
-115 KNIYIFLQYDKN
+115 KNIYVFLLYDKN
-127 FVQLRRVY
+127 FVQLRRVFPY
-135 PFDYPGVTHKRAE
+135 DYNGLTPQKLDEEEKSIV
-148 DQRSELE
+148 E
-155 FLVLNKVSPSQFGCQ
+155 FLVLNKASPSQFGCQ
-170 VLCSWLENCLKA
+170 VLCTWLENCLKL

-188 SCGIVYTKCSCPQ
+188 TCGIVYSKCTCPQ
-201 HLGDGESENALVL
+201 HLGDGESESMLML

-219 PLNAQTEGCLTPQL
+219 PLNPQTEGCLSPQL
-233 RTAQVCNLSA
+233 QAGQVCNLSA
-243 EVKRPSKEGPVC
+243 EVKRPPKEG
-255 CLSGSHT
+255 
-262 IQFQGQVDLAE
+262 E
-273 RYQALL
+273 
-279 RSCDI
+279 
-284 WTALWMGRVHAVENK
+284 
-299 QFSNNAQNTLC
+299 
-310 WFLCQDCSRVCCS
+310 
-323 AVIMTLSAIL
+323 
-333 GKRSLGSGARSDLCS
+333 
-348 TVPPGSGQK
+348 
-357 YPRPTQ
+357 
-363 PSVSGLRLQATK
+363 
-375 PSYQIQMCLVLH
+375 
-387 SVPLKFGMIG
+387 
-397 EHTIKSQRPRSVH
+397 
-410 ETQVPQEQADS
+410 
-421 AKFMAQ
+421 
-427 TGVSGAE
+427 SGAE

-465 SGPLRE
+465 IGPLRE
-471 SRVCNNTALCPVHG
+471 SRVCNNTAPCPVHG

-496 SFTCGRGQRTR
+496 SFTCGRGHRTR
-507 TRSCIPPQYG
+507 TRMCAPPQHG

-537 VDGQWQEWSQWTECS
+537 VDGQWQEWSSWSDCS
-552 VTCSNGTQ
+552 VTCANGTQ
-560 QRSRQCSAAAHGGSE
+560 QRTRQCSAAAHGGSE
-575 CRGHWAESRECANPD
+575 CRGHWAESRECHNPD

-595 QWNPWGHWSGCSK
+595 QWNPWGPWSGCSK

-614 QRRSRVCQGAAIT
+614 QRRARVCQGAAQT
-627 GQQCEG
+627 GQQCDG
-633 TGEEVR
+633 NGEEVR
-639 KCSEQR
+639 KCSDQR

-655 DYAASMVWRRT
+655 DYAVSMVWRRT

-689 LDHRGVAFWEQPSYA
+689 LDHRGMAFWEQPSYA
-704 RCITNEYRSLQQSIK
+704 RCITNEFRYLQQSVQ
-719 GYLAKGQRM
+719 GHLAKGQRM

-736 VTKTLLDLTQR
+736 VTKNLLDLTQR

-757 SVEILRNVTDTFK
+757 SVEILRNVTETFK
-770 RANYVPSSDDV
+770 RASYEPSSDDV

-802 AQQIYPVSVELMQV
+802 AQKIYPGAVELMQV
-816 IEDFIHIVGL
+816 IEEFIHIVGL
-826 GMKDFHNS
+826 GMKDFHNA
-834 YLMTGNLVASIQKL
+834 YLMTGNLVASIQRL
-848 PAVSVLT
+848 PAVSVMT

-880 PKGIFIPQSEE
+880 PKGLFVSQSADME
-891 LDGST
+891 GSP
-896 VFILGTVLYKNLG
+896 VFILGTVLYKTLG
-909 LILPSPRNYT
+909 LMLPSPKNHT
-919 VVNSKIIAVTV
+919 VVNSKVIAVTV
-930 RPEPKIAESHLE
+930 RPEPKATESHLE
-942 IELAHLANGSMNP
+942 IELAHLANGTMNP
-955 YCALWDSSMILPS
+955 YCALWDSNIM
-968 SCSNDSWGSW
+968 NDSWGAW
-978 STKGCKTVLTDA
+978 SAKGCKTVLTDA

-1023 TLIVGCGLSCMA
+1023 TLIVGCGLSCLA
-1035 LITLAVVYAVL
+1035 LITLAVIYGVL

-1056 ILINFCLSIICSNI
+1056 ILLNFCLSIICSNI

-1080 NMGVCTMTTAF
+1080 NVGVCIMTTAF

-1138 VAISMGFTKA
+1138 VAVSMGFTKT
-1148 KGYGTPQY
+1148 KGYGTPLY

-1197 LDKKLKHRT
+1197 LDKKLKHRAGYDST
-1206 GQMSEPH
+1206 SLQMSEPH
-1213 TGLALKCAKCG
+1213 TGLTLKCAKCG

-1235 ASNAINCKVHVSAF
+1235 ASNA
-1249 DFFNCAL
+1249 
-1256 QTTKQLLKHLF
+1256 
-1267 SLCMLRASLWSSC
+1267 MASLWSSC

-1341 CQDPINVD
+1341 CQDPISGD
-1349 TTGTF
+1349 ATGTF

-1368 VDIACRSGDKRQ
+1368 VDIACRSALHKDMG
-1380 QVRKSTNMTGELGKR
+1380 SCR

-1409 DEEEKGPEAMSY
+1409 DEEDEKVPEGLNY

-1428 MSKVMMKQP
+1428 ISKVIIQQP
-1437 SGLHMPIGMSELSD
+1437 SALHMPMGMGDLKE
-1451 QCINDNNS
+1451 QCMADS
-1459 DMRRTVYLCTDD
+1459 SADMRRAVYLCTDD
-1471 NLRAGDTEMLHPQG
+1471 AMRQSDHDMGGHDMEGHPAQG
-1485 QMLESDYIVMP
+1485 QMMETDYIVMP
-1496 RGSGNVQPHMK
+1496 RASAAALSGQCNMPTLLKEDTKM
-1507 DESKLNIGMD
+1507 NITMD
-1517 SLQHERLMHYKV
+1517 TLSHERLMHYKMS
-1529 NPDFN
+1529 PDFN
-1534 INPPGMD
+1534 ISPSGMD
-1541 HISVNLDQ
+1541 HMNVNLEQ
-1549 QFAAQEHMQN
+1549 QYPSAPEQMQSLP
-1559 IQFEPRTAVKNF
+1559 FEPRTAVKNF
-1571 LAEIEENT
+1571 LAEMEESA

-1636 IPNMASMD
+1636 IPNMGSMD
-1644 KPTPNK
+1644 KAMPNK
-1650 HPWESYNA
+1650 NPWESYNPA
-1658 PCEYQ
+1658 CEYQ
-1663 NYATMNVLETDA
+1663 NYATMNVLESGT

-1689 VSLPLDVQEGDFQT
+1689 VNLPLDVQEGDFQT

>member
-1 MKAIRNLLIYI
+1 MKAVRNLLIYI

-23 TGAQDFWCSTLVKGV
+23 TGAQDYWCSTLVKGV
-38 IYGSYSVNE
+38 IYGSYSVTE
-47 MFPKNFTNCTWTLE
+47 MFPKNYTNCTWTLE

-70 YLKFYKRDMSCS
+70 YLKLYKRDLSCS
-82 NYALLAYQFDH
+82 EYSLLAYQFDH
-93 YSHEKINDLLRSNE
+93 YSHEKINELLRANE
-107 SIVYLCDS
+107 SIVYLCDA
-115 KNIYIFLQYDKN
+115 KNVYVFLLYDKN
-127 FVQLRRVY
+127 FVQLRRVFPY
-135 PFDYPGVTHKRAE
+135 DYNGLTAQRPDQEEE
-148 DQRSELE
+148 DEEKKSMVE
-155 FLVLNKVSPSQFGCQ
+155 FLVLNKASPSQFGCQ
-170 VLCSWLENCLKA
+170 VLCTWLENCLKL

-188 SCGIVYTKCSCPQ
+188 TCGIVYTKCTCPQ
-201 HLGDGESENALVL
+201 HLGDGESESVLVL

-219 PLNAQTEGCLTPQL
+219 PLNAQTEGCLSPQL
-233 RTAQVCNLSA
+233 QAGQTCNLSA
-243 EVKRPSKEGPVC
+243 EVKRPPKEG
-255 CLSGSHT
+255 
-262 IQFQGQVDLAE
+262 E
-273 RYQALL
+273 
-279 RSCDI
+279 
-284 WTALWMGRVHAVENK
+284 
-299 QFSNNAQNTLC
+299 
-310 WFLCQDCSRVCCS
+310 
-323 AVIMTLSAIL
+323 
-333 GKRSLGSGARSDLCS
+333 
-348 TVPPGSGQK
+348 
-357 YPRPTQ
+357 
-363 PSVSGLRLQATK
+363 
-375 PSYQIQMCLVLH
+375 
-387 SVPLKFGMIG
+387 
-397 EHTIKSQRPRSVH
+397 
-410 ETQVPQEQADS
+410 
-421 AKFMAQ
+421 
-427 TGVSGAE
+427 SGAE

-471 SRVCNNTALCPVHG
+471 SRVCNNTAPCPVHG

-496 SFTCGRGQRTR
+496 SFTCGRGHRTR
-507 TRSCIPPQYG
+507 TRMCAPPQHG

-537 VDGQWQEWSQWTECS
+537 VDGQWQEWSSWSDCS
-552 VTCSNGTQ
+552 VTCANGTQ
-560 QRSRQCSAAAHGGSE
+560 QRTRQCSAAAHGGSE
-575 CRGHWAESRECANPD
+575 CRGHWAESRECHNPD

-595 QWNPWGHWSGCSK
+595 QWNPWGPWSGCSK

-614 QRRSRVCQGAAIT
+614 QRRARVCQGAAVT

-633 TGEEVR
+633 SGEEVR
-639 KCSEQR
+639 KCSDQR

-655 DYAASMVWRRT
+655 DYAVSMVWRRT

-689 LDHRGVAFWEQPSYA
+689 LDHRGMAFWEKPSYA
-704 RCITNEYRSLQQSIK
+704 RCITNEFRYLQQSVQ
-719 GYLAKGQRM
+719 GHLAKGQRM

-736 VTKTLLDLTQR
+736 VTKNLLDLTQR
-747 RNFYAGDLLS
+747 RSFYAGDLLS
-757 SVEILRNVTDTFK
+757 SVEILRNVTETFK
-770 RANYVPSSDDV
+770 RASYEPSSDDV

-802 AQQIYPVSVELMQV
+802 AQKIYPGAVELMQV
-816 IEDFIHIVGL
+816 IEEFIHIVGL
-826 GMKDFHNS
+826 GMKDFHNA
-834 YLMTGNLVASIQKL
+834 YLMTGNLVASIQRL
-848 PAVSVLT
+848 PAVSVMT

-880 PKGIFIPQSEE
+880 PKGLFVSQSADME
-891 LDGST
+891 GSP
-896 VFILGTVLYKNLG
+896 VFILGTVLYKTLG
-909 LILPSPRNYT
+909 LMLPSPKNHT
-919 VVNSKIIAVTV
+919 VVNSKVIAVTV
-930 RPEPKIAESHLE
+930 RPEPKVTESRLE
-942 IELAHLANGSMNP
+942 IELAHLANGTMNP
-955 YCALWDSSMILPS
+955 YCALWDSNMM
-968 SCSNDSWGSW
+968 NDSWGAW
-978 STKGCKTVLTDA
+978 SARGCKTVLTDA

-1013 TMEYSGVPSV
+1013 TMDYSGVPSV
-1023 TLIVGCGLSCMA
+1023 TLIIGCGLSCLA
-1035 LITLAVVYAVL
+1035 LITLAVIYAVL

-1056 ILINFCLSIICSNI
+1056 ILLNFCLSIVCSNI
-1070 LILVGQTQTH
+1070 LILVGQTQTR
-1080 NMGVCTMTTAF
+1080 NVGVCVMTTAF

-1138 VAISMGFTKA
+1138 VAISMGFTKT
-1148 KGYGTPQY
+1148 KGYGTPLY

-1197 LDKKLKHRT
+1197 LDKKLKHRAGYDST
-1206 GQMSEPH
+1206 SLQMSEPH
-1213 TGLALKCAKCG
+1213 TGLTLKCAKCG

-1235 ASNAINCKVHVSAF
+1235 ASNA
-1249 DFFNCAL
+1249 
-1256 QTTKQLLKHLF
+1256 
-1267 SLCMLRASLWSSC
+1267 MASLWSSC

-1314 LQGFVIVMVHCI
+1314 LQGFVIVMVHCV

-1341 CQDPINVD
+1341 CQDPISGD
-1349 TTGTF
+1349 ATGTF

-1368 VDIACRSGDKRQ
+1368 VDIACRSALHKDMG
-1380 QVRKSTNMTGELGKR
+1380 SCR

-1409 DEEEKGPEAMSY
+1409 DDEEEKAAEGLNY

-1428 MSKVMMKQP
+1428 ISKVIIQQP
-1437 SGLHMPIGMSELSD
+1437 SALHLPMGVADLKE
-1451 QCINDNNS
+1451 QCLADGGGA
-1459 DMRRTVYLCTDD
+1459 DLRRAVYLCTDD
-1471 NLRAGDTEMLHPQG
+1471 GGGSLRHSDHDMVLGHGVDGHPAA
-1485 QMLESDYIVMP
+1485 QMMETDYIVMP
-1496 RGSGNVQPHMK
+1496 RASAAAGSCNTLLK
-1507 DESKLNIGMD
+1507 DDGKMNITMD
-1517 SLQHERLMHYKV
+1517 TLSHERLMHYKMS
-1529 NPDFN
+1529 PDFN
-1534 INPPGMD
+1534 ISPSGLD
-1541 HISVNLDQ
+1541 HMNVNLEQ
-1549 QFAAQEHMQN
+1549 QQYPSAPEQMQN
-1559 IQFEPRTAVKNF
+1559 LAFEPRTAVKNF
-1571 LAEIEENT
+1571 LAEMEET
-1579 GLSRSETGSTI
+1579 AGLSRSETGSTI

-1636 IPNMASMD
+1636 IPNMGSMD
-1644 KPTPNK
+1644 KAMPNK
-1650 HPWESYNA
+1650 NPWESYNPA
-1658 PCEYQ
+1658 CEYQ
-1663 NYATMNVLETDA
+1663 NYATMNVLEPDP
-1675 KDSLEMTPAEWEKC
+1675 KDSMEMTPAEWEKC
-1689 VSLPLDVQEGDFQT
+1689 VNLPLDVQEGDFQT

>member
-1 MKAIRNLLIYI
+1 MKAVRNLLIYI

-23 TGAQDFWCSTLVKGV
+23 TGAQDYWCSTLVKGV
-38 IYGSYSVNE
+38 IYGSYSVTE
-47 MFPKNFTNCTWTLE
+47 MFPKNYTNCTWTLE

-70 YLKFYKRDMSCS
+70 YLKLYKRDLSCS
-82 NYALLAYQFDH
+82 EYSLLAYQFDH
-93 YSHEKINDLLRSNE
+93 YSHEKINELLKVNE

-115 KNIYIFLQYDKN
+115 KNIYVFLLYDKN
-127 FVQLRRVY
+127 FVQLRRVFPY
-135 PFDYPGVTHKRAE
+135 DYNGLTPQKLDEEEKSNV
-148 DQRSELE
+148 E
-155 FLVLNKVSPSQFGCQ
+155 FLVLNKASPSQFGCQ
-170 VLCSWLENCLKA
+170 VLCTWLENCLKL

-188 SCGIVYTKCSCPQ
+188 TCGIVYTKCTCPQ
-201 HLGDGESENALVL
+201 HLGDGESESMLML

-219 PLNAQTEGCLTPQL
+219 PLNPQTEGCLSPQL
-233 RTAQVCNLSA
+233 QAGQTCNLSA
-243 EVKRPSKEGPVC
+243 EVKRPPKE
-255 CLSGSHT
+255 
-262 IQFQGQVDLAE
+262 
-273 RYQALL
+273 
-279 RSCDI
+279 
-284 WTALWMGRVHAVENK
+284 
-299 QFSNNAQNTLC
+299 
-310 WFLCQDCSRVCCS
+310 
-323 AVIMTLSAIL
+323 
-333 GKRSLGSGARSDLCS
+333 
-348 TVPPGSGQK
+348 
-357 YPRPTQ
+357 
-363 PSVSGLRLQATK
+363 
-375 PSYQIQMCLVLH
+375 
-387 SVPLKFGMIG
+387 
-397 EHTIKSQRPRSVH
+397 
-410 ETQVPQEQADS
+410 
-421 AKFMAQ
+421 
-427 TGVSGAE
+427 
-434 EWSQWS
+434 
-440 SCSVTCGQGS
+440 
-450 QVRTRTCVSPYGTHC
+450 
-465 SGPLRE
+465 
-471 SRVCNNTALCPVHG
+471 VHG

-496 SFTCGRGQRTR
+496 SFTCGRGHRTR
-507 TRSCIPPQYG
+507 TRMCAPPQHG

-537 VDGQWQEWSQWTECS
+537 VDGQWQEWSSWSDCS
-552 VTCSNGTQ
+552 VTCANGTQ
-560 QRSRQCSAAAHGGSE
+560 QRTRQCSAAAHGGSE
-575 CRGHWAESRECANPD
+575 CRGHWAESRECHNPD

-595 QWNPWGHWSGCSK
+595 QWNPWGPWSGCSK

-614 QRRSRVCQGAAIT
+614 QRRARVCQGAAVT
-627 GQQCEG
+627 GQQCDG

-639 KCSEQR
+639 KCSDQR

-655 DYAASMVWRRT
+655 DYAVSMMWRRT

-689 LDHRGVAFWEQPSYA
+689 LDHRGMAFWEQPSYA
-704 RCITNEYRSLQQSIK
+704 RCITNEFRYLQQSVQ
-719 GYLAKGQRM
+719 GHLAKGQRM

-736 VTKTLLDLTQR
+736 VTKNLLDLTQR

-757 SVEILRNVTDTFK
+757 SVEILRNVTETFK
-770 RANYVPSSDDV
+770 RASYEPSSDDV

-802 AQQIYPVSVELMQV
+802 AQKIYPGAVELMQV
-816 IEDFIHIVGL
+816 IEEFIHIVGL
-826 GMKDFHNS
+826 GMKDFHNA
-834 YLMTGNLVASIQKL
+834 YLMTGNLVASIQRL
-848 PAVSVLT
+848 PAVSVMT

-880 PKGIFIPQSEE
+880 PKGLFVSQSADME
-891 LDGST
+891 GSP
-896 VFILGTVLYKNLG
+896 VFILGTVLYKTLG
-909 LILPSPRNYT
+909 LMLPSPKNNT
-919 VVNSKIIAVTV
+919 VVNSKVIAVTV
-930 RPEPKIAESHLE
+930 RPEPRATDSHLE
-942 IELAHLANGSMNP
+942 IELAHLTNGTMNP
-955 YCALWDSSMILPS
+955 YCALWDSNIM
-968 SCSNDSWGSW
+968 NDSWGAW

-1023 TLIVGCGLSCMA
+1023 TLIVGCGLSCLA
-1035 LITLAVVYAVL
+1035 LITLAVIYAVL

-1056 ILINFCLSIICSNI
+1056 ILLNFCLSIICSNI

-1080 NMGVCTMTTAF
+1080 NVGVCVMTTAF

-1138 VAISMGFTKA
+1138 VAVSMGFTKT
-1148 KGYGTPQY
+1148 KGYGTPLY

-1197 LDKKLKHRT
+1197 LDKKLKHRAGYDST
-1206 GQMSEPH
+1206 SLQMSEPH
-1213 TGLALKCAKCG
+1213 TGLTLKCAKCG

-1235 ASNAINCKVHVSAF
+1235 ASNA
-1249 DFFNCAL
+1249 
-1256 QTTKQLLKHLF
+1256 
-1267 SLCMLRASLWSSC
+1267 MASLWSSC

-1341 CQDPINVD
+1341 CQDPISGD
-1349 TTGTF
+1349 ATGTF

-1368 VDIACRSGDKRQ
+1368 VDIACRSALHKDMG
-1380 QVRKSTNMTGELGKR
+1380 SCR

-1409 DEEEKGPEAMSY
+1409 DEEDEKAPEGLNY

-1428 MSKVMMKQP
+1428 ISKVIIQQP
-1437 SGLHMPIGMSELSD
+1437 SALHMPMGVGDLKE
-1451 QCINDNNS
+1451 QCMADSNA

-1471 NLRAGDTEMLHPQG
+1471 AMRQSDHDMVGHDMDGHSAQG
-1485 QMLESDYIVMP
+1485 QMMETDYIVMP
-1496 RGSGNVQPHMK
+1496 RASAAVSGSCNTSTLLKEDTKM
-1507 DESKLNIGMD
+1507 NITMD
-1517 SLQHERLMHYKV
+1517 TLPHERLMHYKMS
-1529 NPDFN
+1529 PDFN
-1534 INPPGMD
+1534 ISPSGMD
-1541 HISVNLDQ
+1541 HMNVNLEQ
-1549 QFAAQEHMQN
+1549 QYPSAPEQMQN
-1559 IQFEPRTAVKNF
+1559 LPFEPRTAVKNF
-1571 LAEIEENT
+1571 LAEMEET
-1579 GLSRSETGSTI
+1579 AGLSRSETGSTI

-1636 IPNMASMD
+1636 IPNMGSMD
-1644 KPTPNK
+1644 KAMPNK
-1650 HPWESYNA
+1650 NPWESYNPA
-1658 PCEYQ
+1658 CEYQ
-1663 NYATMNVLETDA
+1663 NYATMNVLESDT

-1689 VSLPLDVQEGDFQT
+1689 VNLPLDVQEGDFQT

>member
-1 MKAIRNLLIYI
+1 MKAVRNLLIYI

-23 TGAQDFWCSTLVKGV
+23 TGAQDYWCSTLVKGV
-38 IYGSYSVNE
+38 IYGSYSVTE
-47 MFPKNFTNCTWTLE
+47 MFPKNYTNCTWTLE

-70 YLKFYKRDMSCS
+70 YLKLYKRDLSCS
-82 NYALLAYQFDH
+82 EYSLLAYQFDH
-93 YSHEKINDLLRSNE
+93 YSHEKINELLKVNE
-107 SIVYLCDS
+107 SIVYLCDT
-115 KNIYIFLQYDKN
+115 KNIYVFLLYDKN
-127 FVQLRRVY
+127 FVQLRRVFPY
-135 PFDYPGVTHKRAE
+135 DYNGLTPQKLDEEEKSIV
-148 DQRSELE
+148 E
-155 FLVLNKVSPSQFGCQ
+155 FLVLNKASPSQFGCQ
-170 VLCSWLENCLKA
+170 VLCTWLENCLKL

-188 SCGIVYTKCSCPQ
+188 TCGIVYSKCTCPQ
-201 HLGDGESENALVL
+201 HLGDGESESMLML

-219 PLNAQTEGCLTPQL
+219 PLNPQTEGCLSPQL
-233 RTAQVCNLSA
+233 QAGQVCNLSA
-243 EVKRPSKEGPVC
+243 EVKRPPKE
-255 CLSGSHT
+255 
-262 IQFQGQVDLAE
+262 E
-273 RYQALL
+273 Y
-279 RSCDI
+279 
-284 WTALWMGRVHAVENK
+284 
-299 QFSNNAQNTLC
+299 
-310 WFLCQDCSRVCCS
+310 
-323 AVIMTLSAIL
+323 
-333 GKRSLGSGARSDLCS
+333 
-348 TVPPGSGQK
+348 
-357 YPRPTQ
+357 
-363 PSVSGLRLQATK
+363 
-375 PSYQIQMCLVLH
+375 
-387 SVPLKFGMIG
+387 GMIG
-397 EHTIKSQRPRSVH
+397 EHTVKSQRPRSVH
-410 ETQVPQEQADS
+410 DTKALQEQAES

-427 TGVSGAE
+427 TGETGAE

-465 SGPLRE
+465 IGPLRE
-471 SRVCNNTALCPVHG
+471 SRVCNNTAPCPVHG

-496 SFTCGRGQRTR
+496 SFTCGRGHRTR
-507 TRSCIPPQYG
+507 TRMCAPPQHG

-537 VDGQWQEWSQWTECS
+537 VDGQWQEWSSWSDCS
-552 VTCSNGTQ
+552 VTCANGTQ
-560 QRSRQCSAAAHGGSE
+560 QRTRQCSAAAHGGSE
-575 CRGHWAESRECANPD
+575 CRGHWAESRECHNPD

-595 QWNPWGHWSGCSK
+595 QWNPWGPWSGCSK

-614 QRRSRVCQGAAIT
+614 QRRVRVCQGLAVT
-627 GQQCEG
+627 GQQCDG
-633 TGEEVR
+633 NGEEVR
-639 KCSEQR
+639 KCSDQR

-655 DYAASMVWRRT
+655 DYAVSMVWRRT

-689 LDHRGVAFWEQPSYA
+689 LDHRGMAFWEQPSYA
-704 RCITNEYRSLQQSIK
+704 RCITNEFRYLQQSVQ
-719 GYLAKGQRM
+719 GHLAKGQRM

-736 VTKTLLDLTQR
+736 VTKNLLDLTQR

-757 SVEILRNVTDTFK
+757 SVEILRNVTETFK
-770 RANYVPSSDDV
+770 RASYEPSSDDV

-802 AQQIYPVSVELMQV
+802 AQKIYPGAVELMQV
-816 IEDFIHIVGL
+816 IEEFIHIVGL
-826 GMKDFHNS
+826 GMKDFHNA
-834 YLMTGNLVASIQKL
+834 YLMTGNLVASIQRL
-848 PAVSVLT
+848 PAVSVMT

-880 PKGIFIPQSEE
+880 PKGLFVSQSADME
-891 LDGST
+891 GSP
-896 VFILGTVLYKNLG
+896 VFILGTVLYKTLG
-909 LILPSPRNYT
+909 LMLPSPKNHT
-919 VVNSKIIAVTV
+919 VVNSKVIAVTV
-930 RPEPKIAESHLE
+930 RPEPKATESHLE
-942 IELAHLANGSMNP
+942 IELAHLANGTMNP
-955 YCALWDSSMILPS
+955 YCALWDSNIM
-968 SCSNDSWGSW
+968 NDSWGAW
-978 STKGCKTVLTDA
+978 SAKGCKTVLTDA

-1023 TLIVGCGLSCMA
+1023 TLIVGCGLSCLA
-1035 LITLAVVYAVL
+1035 LITLAVIYAVL

-1056 ILINFCLSIICSNI
+1056 ILLNFCLSIICSNI

-1080 NMGVCTMTTAF
+1080 NVGVCIMTTAF

-1138 VAISMGFTKA
+1138 VAVSMGFTKT
-1148 KGYGTPQY
+1148 KGYGTPLY

-1197 LDKKLKHRT
+1197 LDKKLKHRA
-1206 GQMSEPH
+1206 G
-1213 TGLALKCAKCG
+1213 
-1224 VVSTTALSATT
+1224 
-1235 ASNAINCKVHVSAF
+1235 
-1249 DFFNCAL
+1249 
-1256 QTTKQLLKHLF
+1256 
-1267 SLCMLRASLWSSC
+1267 ASLWSSC

-1341 CQDPINVD
+1341 CQDPISGD
-1349 TTGTF
+1349 ATGTF

-1368 VDIACRSGDKRQ
+1368 VDIACRSALHKDMG
-1380 QVRKSTNMTGELGKR
+1380 SCR

-1409 DEEEKGPEAMSY
+1409 DEEDEKVPEGLNY

-1428 MSKVMMKQP
+1428 ISKVIIQQP
-1437 SGLHMPIGMSELSD
+1437 SALHMSMGVGDLKE
-1451 QCINDNNS
+1451 QCMADGGT
-1459 DMRRTVYLCTDD
+1459 DLRRAVYLCTDD
-1471 NLRAGDTEMLHPQG
+1471 AMRQSDHDMGGHHDMEGHPAQG
-1485 QMLESDYIVMP
+1485 QMMETDYIVMP
-1496 RGSGNVQPHMK
+1496 RASAAALSGQCNMPTLLKEDTKM
-1507 DESKLNIGMD
+1507 NITMD
-1517 SLQHERLMHYKV
+1517 TLSHERLMHYKMS
-1529 NPDFN
+1529 PDFN
-1534 INPPGMD
+1534 ISPSGLD
-1541 HISVNLDQ
+1541 HMNVNLEQ
-1549 QFAAQEHMQN
+1549 QYPSAPEQMQN
-1559 IQFEPRTAVKNF
+1559 LPFEPRTAVKNF
-1571 LAEIEENT
+1571 LAEMEESA

-1636 IPNMASMD
+1636 IPNMGSMD
-1644 KPTPNK
+1644 KAMPNK
-1650 HPWESYNA
+1650 NPWESYNPA
-1658 PCEYQ
+1658 CEYQ
-1663 NYATMNVLETDA
+1663 NYATMNVLESGT

-1689 VSLPLDVQEGDFQT
+1689 VNLPLDVQEGDFQT

>member
-1 MKAIRNLLIYI
+1 MKAVRNLLIYI

-23 TGAQDFWCSTLVKGV
+23 TGAQDYWCSTLVKGV
-38 IYGSYSVNE
+38 IYGSYSVTE
-47 MFPKNFTNCTWTLE
+47 MFPKNYTNCTWTLE

-70 YLKFYKRDMSCS
+70 YLKLYKRDLSCS
-82 NYALLAYQFDH
+82 EYSLLAYQFDH
-93 YSHEKINDLLRSNE
+93 YSHEKINELLKVNE

-115 KNIYIFLQYDKN
+115 KNIYVFLLYDKN
-127 FVQLRRVY
+127 FVQLRRVFPY
-135 PFDYPGVTHKRAE
+135 DYNGLTPQKLEEEEKSIV
-148 DQRSELE
+148 E
-155 FLVLNKVSPSQFGCQ
+155 FLVLNKASPSQFGCQ
-170 VLCSWLENCLKA
+170 VLCTWLENCLKL

-188 SCGIVYTKCSCPQ
+188 TCGIVYTKCTCPQ
-201 HLGDGESENALVL
+201 HLGDGESESMLML

-219 PLNAQTEGCLTPQL
+219 PLNPQTEGCLSPQL
-233 RTAQVCNLSA
+233 QAGQVCNLSA
-243 EVKRPSKEGPVC
+243 EVKRPPKE
-255 CLSGSHT
+255 
-262 IQFQGQVDLAE
+262 
-273 RYQALL
+273 
-279 RSCDI
+279 
-284 WTALWMGRVHAVENK
+284 
-299 QFSNNAQNTLC
+299 
-310 WFLCQDCSRVCCS
+310 
-323 AVIMTLSAIL
+323 
-333 GKRSLGSGARSDLCS
+333 
-348 TVPPGSGQK
+348 
-357 YPRPTQ
+357 
-363 PSVSGLRLQATK
+363 
-375 PSYQIQMCLVLH
+375 
-387 SVPLKFGMIG
+387 
-397 EHTIKSQRPRSVH
+397 
-410 ETQVPQEQADS
+410 
-421 AKFMAQ
+421 
-427 TGVSGAE
+427 
-434 EWSQWS
+434 
-440 SCSVTCGQGS
+440 
-450 QVRTRTCVSPYGTHC
+450 
-465 SGPLRE
+465 
-471 SRVCNNTALCPVHG
+471 
-485 VWEEWSPWSLC
+485 
-496 SFTCGRGQRTR
+496 
-507 TRSCIPPQYG
+507 
-517 GRACDGPET
+517 
-526 QTKLC
+526 
-531 NIALCP
+531 
-537 VDGQWQEWSQWTECS
+537 
-552 VTCSNGTQ
+552 
-560 QRSRQCSAAAHGGSE
+560 
-575 CRGHWAESRECANPD
+575 
-590 CTANG
+590 ANG
-595 QWNPWGHWSGCSK
+595 QWNPWGPWSGCSK

-614 QRRSRVCQGAAIT
+614 QRRARVCQGAAVT
-627 GQQCEG
+627 GQQCDG

-639 KCSEQR
+639 KCSDQR

-655 DYAASMVWRRT
+655 DYAVSMVWRRT

-689 LDHRGVAFWEQPSYA
+689 LDHRGMAFWEQPSYA
-704 RCITNEYRSLQQSIK
+704 RCITNEFRYLQQS
-719 GYLAKGQRM
+719 GHLAKGQRM

-736 VTKTLLDLTQR
+736 VTKNLLDLTQR

-757 SVEILRNVTDTFK
+757 SVEILRNVTETFK
-770 RANYVPSSDDV
+770 RASYEPSSDDV

-802 AQQIYPVSVELMQV
+802 AQKIYPGAVELMQV
-816 IEDFIHIVGL
+816 IEEFIHIVGL
-826 GMKDFHNS
+826 GMKDFHNA
-834 YLMTGNLVASIQKL
+834 YLMTGNLVASIQRL
-848 PAVSVLT
+848 PAVSVMT

-880 PKGIFIPQSEE
+880 PKGLFVSQSADME
-891 LDGST
+891 GSP
-896 VFILGTVLYKNLG
+896 VFILGTVLYKTLG
-909 LILPSPRNYT
+909 LMLPSPKNHT
-919 VVNSKIIAVTV
+919 VVNSKVIAVTV
-930 RPEPKIAESHLE
+930 RPEPKATESHLE
-942 IELAHLANGSMNP
+942 IELAHLANGTMNP
-955 YCALWDSSMILPS
+955 YCALWDSTIM
-968 SCSNDSWGSW
+968 NDSWGAW

-1023 TLIVGCGLSCMA
+1023 TLIVGCGLSCLS
-1035 LITLAVVYAVL
+1035 LITLAVIYAVL

-1056 ILINFCLSIICSNI
+1056 ILLNFCLSIICSNI

-1080 NMGVCTMTTAF
+1080 NAVVCIMTTAF

-1138 VAISMGFTKA
+1138 VAVSMGFTKT
-1148 KGYGTPQY
+1148 KGYGTSLY

-1197 LDKKLKHRT
+1197 LDKKLKHRAGYDST
-1206 GQMSEPH
+1206 SLQMSEPH
-1213 TGLALKCAKCG
+1213 TGLTLKCAKCG

-1235 ASNAINCKVHVSAF
+1235 ASNA
-1249 DFFNCAL
+1249 
-1256 QTTKQLLKHLF
+1256 
-1267 SLCMLRASLWSSC
+1267 MASLWSSC

-1341 CQDPINVD
+1341 CQDPISGD
-1349 TTGTF
+1349 ATGTF

-1368 VDIACRSGDKRQ
+1368 VDIACRSALHKDMG
-1380 QVRKSTNMTGELGKR
+1380 SCR

-1409 DEEEKGPEAMSY
+1409 DEEDEKAPEGLNY

-1428 MSKVMMKQP
+1428 ISKVIIQQP
-1437 SGLHMPIGMSELSD
+1437 SALHMPMGVGDLKE
-1451 QCINDNNS
+1451 QCMADSNA

-1471 NLRAGDTEMLHPQG
+1471 AMRQSDHDMVGHDMEGHAVQG
-1485 QMLESDYIVMP
+1485 QMMETDYIVMP
-1496 RGSGNVQPHMK
+1496 RASAAAVSGSGNVPTLLK
-1507 DESKLNIGMD
+1507 DDTKMNITMD
-1517 SLQHERLMHYKV
+1517 TLPHERLMHYKMS
-1529 NPDFN
+1529 PDFN
-1534 INPPGMD
+1534 ISPSGMD
-1541 HISVNLDQ
+1541 HMNVNLEQ
-1549 QFAAQEHMQN
+1549 QYPSAPEQMQN
-1559 IQFEPRTAVKNF
+1559 LPFEPRTAVKNF
-1571 LAEIEENT
+1571 LAEMEESA

-1636 IPNMASMD
+1636 IPNMGSMSSRRGCQTTNITPHWPCSQD
-1644 KPTPNK
+1644 KAMPNK
-1650 HPWESYNA
+1650 NPWESYNPA
-1658 PCEYQ
+1658 CEYQ
-1663 NYATMNVLETDA
+1663 NYATMNVLESDT

-1689 VSLPLDVQEGDFQT
+1689 VNLPLDVQEGDFQT

>member
-1 MKAIRNLLIYI
+1 MKAVRNLLIYI

-23 TGAQDFWCSTLVKGV
+23 TGAQDYWCSTLVKGV
-38 IYGSYSVNE
+38 IYGSYSVTE
-47 MFPKNFTNCTWTLE
+47 MFPKNYTNCTWTLE

-70 YLKFYKRDMSCS
+70 YLKLYKQDLSCS
-82 NYALLAYQFDH
+82 EYSLLAYQFDH
-93 YSHEKINDLLRSNE
+93 YSHEKISELLKVNE
-107 SIVYLCDS
+107 SIVYLCDT
-115 KNIYIFLQYDKN
+115 KNIYVFLLYDKN
-127 FVQLRRVY
+127 FVQLRRVFPY
-135 PFDYPGVTHKRAE
+135 DYNGLTPQKLDEEEKSIV
-148 DQRSELE
+148 E
-155 FLVLNKVSPSQFGCQ
+155 FLVLNKATPSQFGCQ
-170 VLCSWLENCLKA
+170 VLCTWLENCLKL

-188 SCGIVYTKCSCPQ
+188 TCGIVYTKCTCPQ
-201 HLGDGESENALVL
+201 HLGDGESESMLML

-219 PLNAQTEGCLTPQL
+219 PLNPQTEGCLSPQL
-233 RTAQVCNLSA
+233 QGGQICNLSA
-243 EVKRPSKEGPVC
+243 EVKRPPKE
-255 CLSGSHT
+255 
-262 IQFQGQVDLAE
+262 E
-273 RYQALL
+273 Y
-279 RSCDI
+279 
-284 WTALWMGRVHAVENK
+284 
-299 QFSNNAQNTLC
+299 
-310 WFLCQDCSRVCCS
+310 
-323 AVIMTLSAIL
+323 
-333 GKRSLGSGARSDLCS
+333 
-348 TVPPGSGQK
+348 
-357 YPRPTQ
+357 
-363 PSVSGLRLQATK
+363 
-375 PSYQIQMCLVLH
+375 
-387 SVPLKFGMIG
+387 GMIG
-397 EHTIKSQRPRSVH
+397 QHTVKSQRPRSVH
-410 ETQVPQEQADS
+410 DTKALQEQAES

-427 TGVSGAE
+427 TGESGAE

-471 SRVCNNTALCPVHG
+471 SRVCNNTAPCPVHG

-496 SFTCGRGQRTR
+496 SFTCGRGHRTR
-507 TRSCIPPQYG
+507 TRMCAPPQHG

-537 VDGQWQEWSQWTECS
+537 VDGQWQEWSSWSDCS
-552 VTCSNGTQ
+552 VTCANGTQ
-560 QRSRQCSAAAHGGSE
+560 QRTRQCSAAAHGGSE
-575 CRGHWAESRECANPD
+575 CRGHWAESRECHNPD

-595 QWNPWGHWSGCSK
+595 QWNPWGPWSGCSK

-614 QRRSRVCQGAAIT
+614 QRRARVCQGAAVT
-627 GQQCEG
+627 GQQCDG

-639 KCSEQR
+639 KCSDQR

-655 DYAASMVWRRT
+655 DYAVSMVWRRT

-689 LDHRGVAFWEQPSYA
+689 LDHRGMAFWEQPSYA
-704 RCITNEYRSLQQSIK
+704 RCITNEFRYLQQS
-719 GYLAKGQRM
+719 GHLAKGQRM

-736 VTKTLLDLTQR
+736 VTKNLLDLTQR

-757 SVEILRNVTDTFK
+757 SVEILRNVTETFK
-770 RANYVPSSDDV
+770 RASYEPSSDDV

-793 EENKEKWED
+793 EENKEKWDD
-802 AQQIYPVSVELMQV
+802 AQKIYPGAVELMQV

-826 GMKDFHNS
+826 GMKDFHNA
-834 YLMTGNLVASIQKL
+834 YLMTGNLVASIQRL
-848 PAVSVLT
+848 PAVSVMT

-880 PKGIFIPQSEE
+880 PKGLFVSQSADME
-891 LDGST
+891 GSP
-896 VFILGTVLYKNLG
+896 VFILGTVLYKTLG
-909 LILPSPRNYT
+909 LMLPSPKNHT
-919 VVNSKIIAVTV
+919 VVNSKVIAVTV
-930 RPEPKIAESHLE
+930 RPEPKATESQLE
-942 IELAHLANGSMNP
+942 IELAHNTNGTMGP
-955 YCALWDSSMILPS
+955 YCALWDSTIM
-968 SCSNDSWGSW
+968 NDSWGAW

-1023 TLIVGCGLSCMA
+1023 TLIVGCGLSCLA
-1035 LITLAVVYAVL
+1035 LITLAVIYAVL

-1056 ILINFCLSIICSNI
+1056 ILLNFCLSIVCSNI

-1080 NMGVCTMTTAF
+1080 NAGVCVMTTAF

-1138 VAISMGFTKA
+1138 VAVSMGFTKT
-1148 KGYGTPQY
+1148 KGYGTPLY

-1197 LDKKLKHRT
+1197 LDKKLKHRAGYDST
-1206 GQMSEPH
+1206 SLQMSEPH
-1213 TGLALKCAKCG
+1213 TGLTLKCAKCG

-1235 ASNAINCKVHVSAF
+1235 ASNA
-1249 DFFNCAL
+1249 
-1256 QTTKQLLKHLF
+1256 
-1267 SLCMLRASLWSSC
+1267 MASLWSSC

-1341 CQDPINVD
+1341 CQDPIGGD
-1349 TTGTF
+1349 ATGTF

-1368 VDIACRSGDKRQ
+1368 VDIACRSALHKDMG
-1380 QVRKSTNMTGELGKR
+1380 SCR

-1409 DEEEKGPEAMSY
+1409 DEEEEKAPEGLNY

-1428 MSKVMMKQP
+1428 MSKVIIQQP
-1437 SGLHMPIGMSELSD
+1437 SALHLPMGVGDLKE
-1451 QCINDNNS
+1451 QCMADGNA

-1471 NLRAGDTEMLHPQG
+1471 TMRQSEHDMMGRDMEGHPVAA
-1485 QMLESDYIVMP
+1485 QMMETDYIVMP
-1496 RGSGNVQPHMK
+1496 RASAAAVSGSCNTSTLLK
-1507 DESKLNIGMD
+1507 DDSKMNITMD
-1517 SLQHERLMHYKV
+1517 TLQHERLMHCKMS
-1529 NPDFN
+1529 PDFSLG
-1534 INPPGMD
+1534 PSGMD
-1541 HISVNLDQ
+1541 HMNVNLEQ
-1549 QFAAQEHMQN
+1549 HYPSAPEQMQN
-1559 IQFEPRTAVKNF
+1559 LPFEPRTAVKNF
-1571 LAEIEENT
+1571 LAEMEESA

-1636 IPNMASMD
+1636 IPNMGTMD
-1644 KPTPNK
+1644 KAMPNK
-1650 HPWESYNA
+1650 NPWESYNPA
-1658 PCEYQ
+1658 CEYQ
-1663 NYATMNVLETDA
+1663 NYATMNVLQSDA

-1689 VSLPLDVQEGDFQT
+1689 VNLPLDVQEGDFQT

>member
-1 MKAIRNLLIYI
+1 MKAVRNLLIYI

-23 TGAQDFWCSTLVKGV
+23 TGAQDYWCSTLVKGV
-38 IYGSYSVNE
+38 IYGSYSVTE
-47 MFPKNFTNCTWTLE
+47 MFPKNYTNCTWTLE

-70 YLKFYKRDMSCS
+70 YLKLYKRDLSCS
-82 NYALLAYQFDH
+82 EYSLLAYQFDH
-93 YSHEKINDLLRSNE
+93 YSHEKINELLKVNE

-115 KNIYIFLQYDKN
+115 KNIYIFLLYDKN
-127 FVQLRRVY
+127 FVQLRRVFPY
-135 PFDYPGVTHKRAE
+135 DYNGLTPQKLDEEEKSNV
-148 DQRSELE
+148 E
-155 FLVLNKVSPSQFGCQ
+155 FLVLNKASPSQFGCQ
-170 VLCSWLENCLKA
+170 VLCTWLENCLKL

-188 SCGIVYTKCSCPQ
+188 TCGIVYTKCTCPQ
-201 HLGDGESENALVL
+201 HLGDGESESMLML

-219 PLNAQTEGCLTPQL
+219 PLNPQTEGCLSPQL
-233 RTAQVCNLSA
+233 QAGQICNLSA
-243 EVKRPSKEGPVC
+243 EVKRPTKE
-255 CLSGSHT
+255 
-262 IQFQGQVDLAE
+262 E
-273 RYQALL
+273 Y
-279 RSCDI
+279 
-284 WTALWMGRVHAVENK
+284 
-299 QFSNNAQNTLC
+299 
-310 WFLCQDCSRVCCS
+310 
-323 AVIMTLSAIL
+323 
-333 GKRSLGSGARSDLCS
+333 
-348 TVPPGSGQK
+348 
-357 YPRPTQ
+357 
-363 PSVSGLRLQATK
+363 
-375 PSYQIQMCLVLH
+375 
-387 SVPLKFGMIG
+387 GMIG
-397 EHTIKSQRPRSVH
+397 EHTVKSQRPRSVH
-410 ETQVPQEQADS
+410 DTKALQEQAES

-427 TGVSGAE
+427 TGESGAE

-471 SRVCNNTALCPVHG
+471 SRVCNNTAPCPVHG

-496 SFTCGRGQRTR
+496 SFTCGRGHRTR
-507 TRSCIPPQYG
+507 TRMCAPPQHG

-537 VDGQWQEWSQWTECS
+537 VDGQWQEWSSWSDCS
-552 VTCSNGTQ
+552 VTCANGTQ
-560 QRSRQCSAAAHGGSE
+560 QRTRQCSAAAHGGSE
-575 CRGHWAESRECANPD
+575 CRGHWAESRECHNPD

-595 QWNPWGHWSGCSK
+595 QWNPWGPWSGCSK

-614 QRRSRVCQGAAIT
+614 QRRARVCQGAAQT
-627 GQQCEG
+627 GQQCDG

-639 KCSEQR
+639 KCSDQR

-655 DYAASMVWRRT
+655 DYAVSMVWRRT
-666 PSGELAFNRCPPN
+666 PSGELAFNRCPAN

-689 LDHRGVAFWEQPSYA
+689 LDHRGMAFWEQPSYA
-704 RCITNEYRSLQQSIK
+704 RCITNEFRYLQQS
-719 GYLAKGQRM
+719 GHLAKGQRM
-728 LAGDGMSQ
+728 LAGDGMSL
-736 VTKTLLDLTQR
+736 VTKNLLDLTQR

-757 SVEILRNVTDTFK
+757 SVEILRNVTETFK
-770 RANYVPSSDDV
+770 RASYEPSSDDV

-802 AQQIYPVSVELMQV
+802 AQKIYPGAVELMQV
-816 IEDFIHIVGL
+816 IEEFIHIVGL
-826 GMKDFHNS
+826 GMKDFHNA
-834 YLMTGNLVASIQKL
+834 YLMTGNLVASIQRL
-848 PAVSVLT
+848 PAVSVMT

-880 PKGIFIPQSEE
+880 PKGLFVSQSAEME
-891 LDGST
+891 GSP
-896 VFILGTVLYKNLG
+896 VFILGTVLYKTLG
-909 LILPSPRNYT
+909 LMLPSPKNHT
-919 VVNSKIIAVTV
+919 VVNSKVIAVTV
-930 RPEPKIAESHLE
+930 RPEPKATDTHLE
-942 IELAHLANGSMNP
+942 IELAHLANGTMNP
-955 YCALWDSSMILPS
+955 YCALWDSSIM
-968 SCSNDSWGSW
+968 NDSWGAW
-978 STKGCKTVLTDA
+978 SARGCKTVLTDA

-1002 FAILAQQPREI
+1002 FAILAHQPREI

-1023 TLIVGCGLSCMA
+1023 TLIVGCGLSCLSLMS
-1035 LITLAVVYAVL
+1035 LVVIYVAL

-1056 ILINFCLSIICSNI
+1056 ILLNFCLSIICSNI

-1080 NMGVCTMTTAF
+1080 NVGVCVMTTAL

-1138 VAISMGFTKA
+1138 VAVSMGFTKT
-1148 KGYGTPQY
+1148 KGYGTPLY

-1197 LDKKLKHRT
+1197 LDKKLKHRA
-1206 GQMSEPH
+1206 GYDSASLQMSEPH
-1213 TGLALKCAKCG
+1213 TGLTLKCAKCG

-1235 ASNAINCKVHVSAF
+1235 ASNA
-1249 DFFNCAL
+1249 
-1256 QTTKQLLKHLF
+1256 
-1267 SLCMLRASLWSSC
+1267 MASLWSSC

-1314 LQGFVIVMVHCI
+1314 LQGFVIVMVHCV

-1341 CQDPINVD
+1341 CQDPISGD
-1349 TTGTF
+1349 ATGTF

-1368 VDIACRSGDKRQ
+1368 VDIACRSALHKDMG
-1380 QVRKSTNMTGELGKR
+1380 SCR
-1395 AATITGTLSRISLN
+1395 ATTITGTLSRISLN
-1409 DEEEKGPEAMSY
+1409 DEEDEKVPEGLNY

-1428 MSKVMMKQP
+1428 ISKVIIQQP
-1437 SGLHMPIGMSELSD
+1437 SALHMPMGIGDLKE
-1451 QCINDNNS
+1451 QCMGDGGA
-1459 DMRRTVYLCTDD
+1459 DMRRAVYLCTDD
-1471 NLRAGDTEMLHPQG
+1471 AMRQSDHDMEGHSLQG
-1485 QMLESDYIVMP
+1485 QMGQMMETDYIVMP
-1496 RGSGNVQPHMK
+1496 RASAAAVSGSGHMNTLLK
-1507 DESKLNIGMD
+1507 EDTKMNITMD
-1517 SLQHERLMHYKV
+1517 TLPHERLMHYKMS
-1529 NPDFN
+1529 PDFN
-1534 INPPGMD
+1534 ISPSGMD
-1541 HISVNLDQ
+1541 HMNVNLEQ
-1549 QFAAQEHMQN
+1549 QYPSAPEQMQN
-1559 IQFEPRTAVKNF
+1559 LPFEPRTAVKNF
-1571 LAEIEENT
+1571 LAEMEESA

-1636 IPNMASMD
+1636 IPNMGTMFSCRGCHATNVTPHWPCSQD
-1644 KPTPNK
+1644 KAMPNK
-1650 HPWESYNA
+1650 NPWESYNPA
-1658 PCEYQ
+1658 CEYQ
-1663 NYATMNVLETDA
+1663 NYATMNVLGSDT

-1689 VSLPLDVQEGDFQT
+1689 VNLPLEVQEGDFQT

>member
-1 MKAIRNLLIYI
+1 MKAVRNLLIYI

-23 TGAQDFWCSTLVKGV
+23 TGAQDYWCSTLVKGV
-38 IYGSYSVNE
+38 IYGSYSVTE
-47 MFPKNFTNCTWTLE
+47 MFPKNYTNCTWTLE

-70 YLKFYKRDMSCS
+70 YLKLYKRDLGCS
-82 NYALLAYQFDH
+82 EYSLLAYQFDH
-93 YSHEKINDLLRSNE
+93 YSHEKINELLKVNE

-115 KNIYIFLQYDKN
+115 KNIYVFLLYDKN
-127 FVQLRRVY
+127 FAQLRRVFPY
-135 PFDYPGVTHKRAE
+135 DYNGLTTQKLDEEEKSNV
-148 DQRSELE
+148 E
-155 FLVLNKVSPSQFGCQ
+155 FLVLNKASPSQFGCQ
-170 VLCSWLENCLKA
+170 VLCTWLENCLKL

-188 SCGIVYTKCSCPQ
+188 TCGIVYTKCTCPQ
-201 HLGDGESENALVL
+201 HLGDGESESMLLL

-219 PLNAQTEGCLTPQL
+219 PLNPQTEGCLSPQL
-233 RTAQVCNLSA
+233 EAGQVCNLSA
-243 EVKRPSKEGPVC
+243 EVKRPPKE
-255 CLSGSHT
+255 
-262 IQFQGQVDLAE
+262 E
-273 RYQALL
+273 Y
-279 RSCDI
+279 
-284 WTALWMGRVHAVENK
+284 
-299 QFSNNAQNTLC
+299 
-310 WFLCQDCSRVCCS
+310 
-323 AVIMTLSAIL
+323 
-333 GKRSLGSGARSDLCS
+333 
-348 TVPPGSGQK
+348 
-357 YPRPTQ
+357 
-363 PSVSGLRLQATK
+363 
-375 PSYQIQMCLVLH
+375 
-387 SVPLKFGMIG
+387 GMIG
-397 EHTIKSQRPRSVH
+397 EHTVKSQRPRSVH
-410 ETQVPQEQADS
+410 DTKALQEQAES

-427 TGVSGAE
+427 TGESGAE

-465 SGPLRE
+465 IGPLRE
-471 SRVCNNTALCPVHG
+471 SRVCNNTAPCPVHG

-496 SFTCGRGQRTR
+496 SFTCGRGHRTR
-507 TRSCIPPQYG
+507 TRMCAPPQHG

-537 VDGQWQEWSQWTECS
+537 VDGQWQEWSSWSDCS
-552 VTCSNGTQ
+552 VTCANGTQ
-560 QRSRQCSAAAHGGSE
+560 QRTRQCSAAAHGGSE
-575 CRGHWAESRECANPD
+575 CRGHWAESRECHNPD

-595 QWNPWGHWSGCSK
+595 QWNPWGPWSGCSK

-614 QRRSRVCQGAAIT
+614 QRRARVCQGAAVT
-627 GQQCEG
+627 GQQCDG
-633 TGEEVR
+633 NREEVR
-639 KCSEQR
+639 KCSDQR

-655 DYAASMVWRRT
+655 DYAVSMVWRRT

-689 LDHRGVAFWEQPSYA
+689 LDHRGMAFWEQPSYA
-704 RCITNEYRSLQQSIK
+704 RCITNEFRYLQQSVQ
-719 GYLAKGQRM
+719 GHLAKGQRM

-736 VTKTLLDLTQR
+736 VTKNLLDLTQR
-747 RNFYAGDLLS
+747 KNFYAGDLLS
-757 SVEILRNVTDTFK
+757 SVEILRNVTETFK
-770 RANYVPSSDDV
+770 RASYAPSSDDV

-802 AQQIYPVSVELMQV
+802 AHKIYPGAVELMQV
-816 IEDFIHIVGL
+816 IEEFIHIVGL
-826 GMKDFHNS
+826 GMNDFHNA
-834 YLMTGNLVASIQKL
+834 YLMTGNLVASIQRL
-848 PAVSVLT
+848 PAVSVMT

-880 PKGIFIPQSEE
+880 PKGLFVSQSADIEV
-891 LDGST
+891 SP
-896 VFILGTVLYKNLG
+896 VFILGTVLYKTLG
-909 LILPSPRNYT
+909 LMLPSPKNHT
-919 VVNSKIIAVTV
+919 VVNSKVIAVTV
-930 RPEPKIAESHLE
+930 RPEPKATESHLE
-942 IELAHLANGSMNP
+942 IELAHLANGTMNP
-955 YCALWDSSMILPS
+955 YCALWDSNIM
-968 SCSNDSWGSW
+968 NDSWGAW
-978 STKGCKTVLTDA
+978 SSKGCKTVLTDA

-1013 TMEYSGVPSV
+1013 TMDYSGVPSV
-1023 TLIVGCGLSCMA
+1023 TLIVGCGLSCLS
-1035 LITLAVVYAVL
+1035 LITLTVIYIVL

-1056 ILINFCLSIICSNI
+1056 ILLNFCLSIICSNI

-1080 NMGVCTMTTAF
+1080 NVGVCVMTTAF

-1138 VAISMGFTKA
+1138 VAVSMGFTKT
-1148 KGYGTPQY
+1148 KGYGTPLY

-1197 LDKKLKHRT
+1197 LDKKLKHRA

-1213 TGLALKCAKCG
+1213 TGLTLKCAKCG

-1235 ASNAINCKVHVSAF
+1235 ASNA
-1249 DFFNCAL
+1249 
-1256 QTTKQLLKHLF
+1256 
-1267 SLCMLRASLWSSC
+1267 MASLWSSC

-1314 LQGFVIVMVHCI
+1314 LQGFVIVMVHCV

-1341 CQDPINVD
+1341 CQDPISGD
-1349 TTGTF
+1349 ATGTF

-1368 VDIACRSGDKRQ
+1368 VDIACRSALHKDMG
-1380 QVRKSTNMTGELGKR
+1380 SCR

-1409 DEEEKGPEAMSY
+1409 DEEDEKIPEGLNY

-1428 MSKVMMKQP
+1428 ISKVIIQQP
-1437 SGLHMPIGMSELSD
+1437 SALHMPMGVGDLKEQQCMVDSNAEL
-1451 QCINDNNS
+1451 
-1459 DMRRTVYLCTDD
+1459 RRAVYLCTDD
-1471 NLRAGDTEMLHPQG
+1471 AIRQSDHDMVGHDMEGHAMQA
-1485 QMLESDYIVMP
+1485 QMMETDYIVMP
-1496 RGSGNVQPHMK
+1496 RGSAAAVSGSGTLLK
-1507 DESKLNIGMD
+1507 DDTKMNITMD
-1517 SLQHERLMHYKV
+1517 TLPHERLMHYKMS
-1529 NPDFN
+1529 PDFN
-1534 INPPGMD
+1534 MSPSGMD
-1541 HISVNLDQ
+1541 HMNVNLEQ
-1549 QFAAQEHMQN
+1549 QYPSATEQMQN
-1559 IQFEPRTAVKNF
+1559 LPFEPRTAVKNF
-1571 LAEIEENT
+1571 LAEMEESA

-1636 IPNMASMD
+1636 IPNMGSMSSRRGSHATNITPHWPCSQD
-1644 KPTPNK
+1644 KAMPNK
-1650 HPWESYNA
+1650 NPWESYNPA
-1658 PCEYQ
+1658 CEYQ
-1663 NYATMNVLETDA
+1663 NYATMNVLESDT

-1689 VSLPLDVQEGDFQT
+1689 VNLPLDVQEGDFQT

>member
-1 MKAIRNLLIYI
+1 MKAVRNLLIYI

-23 TGAQDFWCSTLVKGV
+23 TGAQDYWCSTLVKGV
-38 IYGSYSVNE
+38 IYGSYSVTE
-47 MFPKNFTNCTWTLE
+47 MFPKNYTNCTWTLE

-70 YLKFYKRDMSCS
+70 YLKLYKRDLSCS
-82 NYALLAYQFDH
+82 EYSLLAYQFDH
-93 YSHEKINDLLRSNE
+93 YSHEKINELLKINE

-115 KNIYIFLQYDKN
+115 KNIYVFLLYDKN
-127 FVQLRRVY
+127 FVQLRRVFPY
-135 PFDYPGVTHKRAE
+135 DYNGLTPQKLDE
-148 DQRSELE
+148 DDKSIVE
-155 FLVLNKVSPSQFGCQ
+155 FLVLNKASPSQFGCQ
-170 VLCSWLENCLKA
+170 VLCTWLENCLKL

-188 SCGIVYTKCSCPQ
+188 TCGIVYTKCTCPQ
-201 HLGDGESENALVL
+201 HLGDGESESMLML

-219 PLNAQTEGCLTPQL
+219 PLNPQTEGCLSPQL
-233 RTAQVCNLSA
+233 QAGQTCNLSA
-243 EVKRPSKEGPVC
+243 EVKRPPKE
-255 CLSGSHT
+255 
-262 IQFQGQVDLAE
+262 E
-273 RYQALL
+273 Y
-279 RSCDI
+279 
-284 WTALWMGRVHAVENK
+284 
-299 QFSNNAQNTLC
+299 
-310 WFLCQDCSRVCCS
+310 
-323 AVIMTLSAIL
+323 
-333 GKRSLGSGARSDLCS
+333 
-348 TVPPGSGQK
+348 
-357 YPRPTQ
+357 
-363 PSVSGLRLQATK
+363 
-375 PSYQIQMCLVLH
+375 
-387 SVPLKFGMIG
+387 GMIG
-397 EHTIKSQRPRSVH
+397 EHTVKSQRPRSVH
-410 ETQVPQEQADS
+410 DTKALQEQAES

-427 TGVSGAE
+427 TGESGAE

-471 SRVCNNTALCPVHG
+471 SRVCNNTAPCPVHG

-496 SFTCGRGQRTR
+496 SFTCGRGHRTR
-507 TRSCIPPQYG
+507 TRMCAPPQHG

-537 VDGQWQEWSQWTECS
+537 VDGQWQEWSSWSDCS
-552 VTCSNGTQ
+552 VTCANGTQ
-560 QRSRQCSAAAHGGSE
+560 QRTRQCSAAAHGGSE
-575 CRGHWAESRECANPD
+575 CRGHWAESRECHNPD

-595 QWNPWGHWSGCSK
+595 QWNPWGPWSGCSK

-614 QRRSRVCQGAAIT
+614 QRRARVCQGAAVT

-639 KCSEQR
+639 KCSDQR

-655 DYAASMVWRRT
+655 DYAVSMVWRRT

-689 LDHRGVAFWEQPSYA
+689 LDHRGMAFWEQPSYA
-704 RCITNEYRSLQQSIK
+704 RCITNEFRSLQQSVQ
-719 GYLAKGQRM
+719 GHLAKGQRM

-736 VTKTLLDLTQR
+736 VTKNLLDLTQR

-757 SVEILRNVTDTFK
+757 SVEILRNVTETFK
-770 RANYVPSSDDV
+770 RASYEPSSDDV

-802 AQQIYPVSVELMQV
+802 AQKIYPGAVELMQV
-816 IEDFIHIVGL
+816 IEEFIHIVGL
-826 GMKDFHNS
+826 GMKDFHNA
-834 YLMTGNLVASIQKL
+834 YLMTGNLVASIQRL
-848 PAVSVLT
+848 PAVSVMT

-880 PKGIFIPQSEE
+880 PKGLFLLFFS
-891 LDGST
+891 LDMEGSP
-896 VFILGTVLYKNLG
+896 VFILGTVLYKTLG
-909 LILPSPRNYT
+909 LMLPSPKNHT
-919 VVNSKIIAVTV
+919 VVNSKVIAVTV
-930 RPEPKIAESHLE
+930 RPEPKATESRME
-942 IELAHLANGSMNP
+942 IELAHLANGTLNP
-955 YCALWDSSMILPS
+955 YCALWDSGIM
-968 SCSNDSWGSW
+968 NDSWGAW
-978 STKGCKTVLTDA
+978 SSKGCKTLLTDA

-1002 FAILAQQPREI
+1002 FAILARQPREI

-1023 TLIVGCGLSCMA
+1023 TLIVGCGLSCLA
-1035 LITLAVVYAVL
+1035 LITLAVIYAVL

-1056 ILINFCLSIICSNI
+1056 ILLNFCLSIICSNI

-1080 NMGVCTMTTAF
+1080 NVGVCVMTTAF

-1138 VAISMGFTKA
+1138 VAVSMGFTKT
-1148 KGYGTPQY
+1148 KGYGTPLY

-1197 LDKKLKHRT
+1197 LDKKLKHRA

-1213 TGLALKCAKCG
+1213 TGLTLKCAKCG

-1235 ASNAINCKVHVSAF
+1235 ASNA
-1249 DFFNCAL
+1249 
-1256 QTTKQLLKHLF
+1256 
-1267 SLCMLRASLWSSC
+1267 MASLWSSC

-1314 LQGFVIVMVHCI
+1314 LQGFVIVMVHCV

-1341 CQDPINVD
+1341 CQDPISGD
-1349 TTGTF
+1349 ATGTF

-1368 VDIACRSGDKRQ
+1368 VDIACRSALHKDMG
-1380 QVRKSTNMTGELGKR
+1380 SCR

-1409 DEEEKGPEAMSY
+1409 DEEDEKGHEGLNY

-1428 MSKVMMKQP
+1428 ISKVIIQQP
-1437 SGLHMPIGMSELSD
+1437 SALHMPMGVGDLKE
-1451 QCINDNNS
+1451 QCMVDS
-1459 DMRRTVYLCTDD
+1459 GGDMRRAVYLCTDD
-1471 NLRAGDTEMLHPQG
+1471 AIRQSDQEMGGHDIDGHPSQG
-1485 QMLESDYIVMP
+1485 QMMETDYIVMP
-1496 RGSGNVQPHMK
+1496 RASAAAVSGSGNMPTLLKEDTKM
-1507 DESKLNIGMD
+1507 NITMD
-1517 SLQHERLMHYKV
+1517 TLSHERLMHYKMS
-1529 NPDFN
+1529 PDFN
-1534 INPPGMD
+1534 ISPSGMD
-1541 HISVNLDQ
+1541 HMNVNLEQQYPSAPDQ
-1549 QFAAQEHMQN
+1549 MQSLP
-1559 IQFEPRTAVKNF
+1559 FEPRTAVKNF
-1571 LAEIEENT
+1571 LAEMEENA

-1636 IPNMASMD
+1636 IPNMGSMD
-1644 KPTPNK
+1644 KAMPNK
-1650 HPWESYNA
+1650 NPWESYNPA
-1658 PCEYQ
+1658 CEYQ
-1663 NYATMNVLETDA
+1663 NYATMNVLESDT
-1675 KDSLEMTPAEWEKC
+1675 KDSLEMTAAEWEKC
-1689 VSLPLDVQEGDFQT
+1689 VNLPLDIQEGDFQT

>member
-1 MKAIRNLLIYI
+1 MKAVRNLLIYI

-23 TGAQDFWCSTLVKGV
+23 TGAQDYWCSTLVKGV
-38 IYGSYSVNE
+38 IYGSYSVTE
-47 MFPKNFTNCTWTLE
+47 MFPKNYTNCTWTLE

-70 YLKFYKRDMSCS
+70 YLKLYKRDLSCS
-82 NYALLAYQFDH
+82 EYSLLAYQFDH
-93 YSHEKINDLLRSNE
+93 YSHEKINELLKVNE

-115 KNIYIFLQYDKN
+115 KNIYVFLLYDKN
-127 FVQLRRVY
+127 FVQLRRVFPY
-135 PFDYPGVTHKRAE
+135 DYNGLTPQKLDEEEKSNV
-148 DQRSELE
+148 E
-155 FLVLNKVSPSQFGCQ
+155 FLVLNKASPSQFGCQ
-170 VLCSWLENCLKA
+170 VLCTWLENCLKL

-188 SCGIVYTKCSCPQ
+188 TCGIVYTKCTCPQ
-201 HLGDGESENALVL
+201 HLGDGESESVLML

-219 PLNAQTEGCLTPQL
+219 PLNPQTEGCLSPQL
-233 RTAQVCNLSA
+233 QAGQICNLSA
-243 EVKRPSKEGPVC
+243 EVKRPPKE
-255 CLSGSHT
+255 
-262 IQFQGQVDLAE
+262 E
-273 RYQALL
+273 Y
-279 RSCDI
+279 
-284 WTALWMGRVHAVENK
+284 
-299 QFSNNAQNTLC
+299 
-310 WFLCQDCSRVCCS
+310 
-323 AVIMTLSAIL
+323 
-333 GKRSLGSGARSDLCS
+333 
-348 TVPPGSGQK
+348 
-357 YPRPTQ
+357 
-363 PSVSGLRLQATK
+363 
-375 PSYQIQMCLVLH
+375 
-387 SVPLKFGMIG
+387 GMIG
-397 EHTIKSQRPRSVH
+397 EHTVKSQRPRSVH
-410 ETQVPQEQADS
+410 DTKALQEQAES

-427 TGVSGAE
+427 TGESGPE

-471 SRVCNNTALCPVHG
+471 SRVCNNTAPCPVHG

-496 SFTCGRGQRTR
+496 SFTCGRGHRTR
-507 TRSCIPPQYG
+507 TRMCAPPQHG

-537 VDGQWQEWSQWTECS
+537 VDGQWQEWSSWSDCS
-552 VTCSNGTQ
+552 VTCANGTQ
-560 QRSRQCSAAAHGGSE
+560 QRTRQCSAAAHGGSE
-575 CRGHWAESRECANPD
+575 CRGHWAESRECHNPD

-595 QWNPWGHWSGCSK
+595 QWNPWGPWSGCSK

-614 QRRSRVCQGAAIT
+614 QRRSRVCQGAAVT
-627 GQQCEG
+627 GQQCDG

-639 KCSEQR
+639 KCSDQR

-655 DYAASMVWRRT
+655 DYAVSMVWRRT

-689 LDHRGVAFWEQPSYA
+689 LDHRGMAFWEQPSYA
-704 RCITNEYRSLQQSIK
+704 RCITNEFRYLQQSVQ
-719 GYLAKGQRM
+719 GHLAKGQRM

-736 VTKTLLDLTQR
+736 VTKNLLDLTQR

-757 SVEILRNVTDTFK
+757 SVEILRNVTETFK
-770 RANYVPSSDDV
+770 RASYEPSSDDV

-802 AQQIYPVSVELMQV
+802 AQKIYPGAVELMQV
-816 IEDFIHIVGL
+816 IEEFIHIVGL
-826 GMKDFHNS
+826 GMKDFHNA
-834 YLMTGNLVASIQKL
+834 YLMTGNLVASIQRL
-848 PAVSVLT
+848 PAVSVMT

-880 PKGIFIPQSEE
+880 PKGLFVSQSAEME
-891 LDGST
+891 GSP
-896 VFILGTVLYKNLG
+896 VFILGTVLYKTLG
-909 LILPSPRNYT
+909 LMLPSPKNHT
-919 VVNSKIIAVTV
+919 VVNSKVIAVTV
-930 RPEPKIAESHLE
+930 RPEPKATESHLE
-942 IELAHLANGSMNP
+942 IELAHLANGTMHP
-955 YCALWDSSMILPS
+955 YCALWDSTMM
-968 SCSNDSWGSW
+968 NDSWGAW
-978 STKGCKTVLTDA
+978 SAKGCKTVLTDA

-1013 TMEYSGVPSV
+1013 TMAYSGVPSV
-1023 TLIVGCGLSCMA
+1023 TLIVGCGLSCLS
-1035 LITLAVVYAVL
+1035 LITLSVIYGVL

-1056 ILINFCLSIICSNI
+1056 ILLNFCLSIICSNI

-1080 NMGVCTMTTAF
+1080 NVGVCIMTTAF

-1138 VAISMGFTKA
+1138 VAVSMGFTKT
-1148 KGYGTPQY
+1148 KGYGTPLY

-1197 LDKKLKHRT
+1197 LDKKLKHRA

-1213 TGLALKCAKCG
+1213 TGLTLKCAKCG

-1235 ASNAINCKVHVSAF
+1235 ASNA
-1249 DFFNCAL
+1249 
-1256 QTTKQLLKHLF
+1256 
-1267 SLCMLRASLWSSC
+1267 MASLWSSC

-1314 LQGFVIVMVHCI
+1314 LQGFVIVMVHCV

-1341 CQDPINVD
+1341 CQDPISGD
-1349 TTGTF
+1349 ATGTF

-1368 VDIACRSGDKRQ
+1368 VDIACRSALHKDMG
-1380 QVRKSTNMTGELGKR
+1380 SCR

-1409 DEEEKGPEAMSY
+1409 DEEDEKIPEGLNY

-1428 MSKVMMKQP
+1428 ISKVIIQQP
-1437 SGLHMPIGMSELSD
+1437 SALHMPMGVGDLKE
-1451 QCINDNNS
+1451 QCMADS
-1459 DMRRTVYLCTDD
+1459 SADMRRTVYLCTDD
-1471 NLRAGDTEMLHPQG
+1471 AMRQSDHDMVGHDMEGHSLQG
-1485 QMLESDYIVMP
+1485 QMMETDYIVMP
-1496 RGSGNVQPHMK
+1496 RASAAVVSGSGNMSTLLK
-1507 DESKLNIGMD
+1507 EDSKMNITMD
-1517 SLQHERLMHYKV
+1517 TLPHERLMHYKMS
-1529 NPDFN
+1529 PDFN
-1534 INPPGMD
+1534 ISPSGMD
-1541 HISVNLDQ
+1541 HMNVNLEQ
-1549 QFAAQEHMQN
+1549 QYPSAPEQMQN
-1559 IQFEPRTAVKNF
+1559 LPFEPRTAVKNF
-1571 LAEIEENT
+1571 LAEMEESA

-1636 IPNMASMD
+1636 IPNMGTMD
-1644 KPTPNK
+1644 KAMPNK
-1650 HPWESYNA
+1650 NPWESYNPA
-1658 PCEYQ
+1658 CEYQ
-1663 NYATMNVLETDA
+1663 NYATMNVLESDT

-1689 VSLPLDVQEGDFQT
+1689 VNLPLDVQEGDFQT

>member
-1 MKAIRNLLIYI
+1 MKAVRNLLIYI

-23 TGAQDFWCSTLVKGV
+23 TGAQDYWCSTLVKGV
-38 IYGSYSVNE
+38 IYGSYSVTE
-47 MFPKNFTNCTWTLE
+47 MFPKNYTNCTWTLE

-70 YLKFYKRDMSCS
+70 YLKLYKRDLSCS
-82 NYALLAYQFDH
+82 EYSLLAYQFDH
-93 YSHEKINDLLRSNE
+93 YSHEKINELLKVNE

-115 KNIYIFLQYDKN
+115 KNIYVFLLYDKN
-127 FVQLRRVY
+127 FVQLRRVFPY
-135 PFDYPGVTHKRAE
+135 DYNGLTPQKLDEEEKSIV
-148 DQRSELE
+148 E
-155 FLVLNKVSPSQFGCQ
+155 FLVLNKASPSQFGCQ
-170 VLCSWLENCLKA
+170 VLCTWLENCLKL

-188 SCGIVYTKCSCPQ
+188 TCGIVYTKCTCPQ
-201 HLGDGESENALVL
+201 HLGDGESESMLML

-219 PLNAQTEGCLTPQL
+219 PLNPQTEGCLSPQL
-233 RTAQVCNLSA
+233 QAGQVCNLSA
-243 EVKRPSKEGPVC
+243 EVKRPPKE
-255 CLSGSHT
+255 
-262 IQFQGQVDLAE
+262 E
-273 RYQALL
+273 Y
-279 RSCDI
+279 
-284 WTALWMGRVHAVENK
+284 
-299 QFSNNAQNTLC
+299 
-310 WFLCQDCSRVCCS
+310 
-323 AVIMTLSAIL
+323 
-333 GKRSLGSGARSDLCS
+333 
-348 TVPPGSGQK
+348 
-357 YPRPTQ
+357 
-363 PSVSGLRLQATK
+363 
-375 PSYQIQMCLVLH
+375 
-387 SVPLKFGMIG
+387 GMIG
-397 EHTIKSQRPRSVH
+397 EHTVKSQRPRSVH
-410 ETQVPQEQADS
+410 DTKALQEQAES

-427 TGVSGAE
+427 TGETGAE

-450 QVRTRTCVSPYGTHC
+450 QVRTRSCVSPYGTHC
-465 SGPLRE
+465 IGPLRE
-471 SRVCNNTALCPVHG
+471 SRVCNNTAPCPVHG

-496 SFTCGRGQRTR
+496 SFTCGRGHRTR
-507 TRSCIPPQYG
+507 TRMCAPPQHG

-537 VDGQWQEWSQWTECS
+537 VDGQWQEWSSWSDCS
-552 VTCSNGTQ
+552 VTCANGTQ
-560 QRSRQCSAAAHGGSE
+560 QRTRQCSAAAHGGSE
-575 CRGHWAESRECANPD
+575 CRGHWAESRECHNPD

-595 QWNPWGHWSGCSK
+595 QWNPWGPWSGCSK

-614 QRRSRVCQGAAIT
+614 QRRVRVCQGAAVT
-627 GQQCEG
+627 GHQCDG
-633 TGEEVR
+633 NGEEVR
-639 KCSEQR
+639 KCSDQR

-655 DYAASMVWRRT
+655 DYAVSMVWRRT

-689 LDHRGVAFWEQPSYA
+689 LDHRGMAFWEQPSYA
-704 RCITNEYRSLQQSIK
+704 RCITNEFRYLQQS
-719 GYLAKGQRM
+719 GHLAKGQRM

-736 VTKTLLDLTQR
+736 VTKNLLDLTQR

-757 SVEILRNVTDTFK
+757 SVEILRNVTETFK
-770 RANYVPSSDDV
+770 RASYEPSSDDV

-802 AQQIYPVSVELMQV
+802 AQKIYPGAVELMQV
-816 IEDFIHIVGL
+816 IEEFIHIVGL
-826 GMKDFHNS
+826 GMKDFHNA
-834 YLMTGNLVASIQKL
+834 YLMTGNLVASIQRL
-848 PAVSVLT
+848 PAVSVMT

-880 PKGIFIPQSEE
+880 PKGLFVSQSADME
-891 LDGST
+891 GSP
-896 VFILGTVLYKNLG
+896 VFILGTVLYKTLG
-909 LILPSPRNYT
+909 LMLPSPKNHT
-919 VVNSKIIAVTV
+919 VVNSKVIAVTV
-930 RPEPKIAESHLE
+930 RPEPKVSESQME
-942 IELAHLANGSMNP
+942 IELAHLANGTMHP
-955 YCALWDSSMILPS
+955 YCALWDSNIM
-968 SCSNDSWGSW
+968 NDSWGAW
-978 STKGCKTVLTDA
+978 SKKGCKTVLTDA

-1013 TMEYSGVPSV
+1013 SMAYSGVPSV
-1023 TLIVGCGLSCMA
+1023 TLIVGCGLSCLA
-1035 LITLAVVYAVL
+1035 LITLAVIYAVL

-1056 ILINFCLSIICSNI
+1056 ILLNFCLSIICSNI
-1070 LILVGQTQTH
+1070 LILIGQTQTH
-1080 NMGVCTMTTAF
+1080 NVGICIMTTAF

-1138 VAISMGFTKA
+1138 VAVSMGFTKT
-1148 KGYGTPQY
+1148 KGYGTPLY

-1197 LDKKLKHRT
+1197 LDKKLKHRAGYDST
-1206 GQMSEPH
+1206 SLQMSEPH
-1213 TGLALKCAKCG
+1213 TGLTLKCAKCG

-1235 ASNAINCKVHVSAF
+1235 ASNA
-1249 DFFNCAL
+1249 
-1256 QTTKQLLKHLF
+1256 
-1267 SLCMLRASLWSSC
+1267 MASLWSSC

-1314 LQGFVIVMVHCI
+1314 LQGFVIVMVHCV

-1341 CQDPINVD
+1341 CQDPISGD
-1349 TTGTF
+1349 ATGTF

-1368 VDIACRSGDKRQ
+1368 VDIACRSALHKDMG
-1380 QVRKSTNMTGELGKR
+1380 SCR

-1409 DEEEKGPEAMSY
+1409 DEEDEKVPEGLNY

-1428 MSKVMMKQP
+1428 ISKVIIQQP
-1437 SGLHMPIGMSELSD
+1437 SALHMPMGVGDLKE
-1451 QCINDNNS
+1451 QCMADS
-1459 DMRRTVYLCTDD
+1459 SGDMRRTVYLCTDD
-1471 NLRAGDTEMLHPQG
+1471 AMRQSDQDMGGHDMEGHPMQG
-1485 QMLESDYIVMP
+1485 QMMETDYIVMP
-1496 RGSGNVQPHMK
+1496 RASAASGNMPTLLK
-1507 DESKLNIGMD
+1507 DDTKMNITMD
-1517 SLQHERLMHYKV
+1517 TLSHERLMHYKMS
-1529 NPDFN
+1529 PDFN
-1534 INPPGMD
+1534 ISPSGMD
-1541 HISVNLDQ
+1541 HMNVNLEQ
-1549 QFAAQEHMQN
+1549 QYPSAPEQMQN
-1559 IQFEPRTAVKNF
+1559 LPFEPRTAVKNF
-1571 LAEIEENT
+1571 LAEMEESA

-1636 IPNMASMD
+1636 IPNMGSMD
-1644 KPTPNK
+1644 KAMPNK
-1650 HPWESYNA
+1650 NPWESYNPA
-1658 PCEYQ
+1658 CEYQ
-1663 NYATMNVLETDA
+1663 NYATMNVLESDT
-1675 KDSLEMTPAEWEKC
+1675 KDSLEMTAAEWEKC
-1689 VSLPLDVQEGDFQT
+1689 VNLPLDVQEGDFQT

>member
-219 PLNAQTEGCLTPQL
+219 PLNAQTEGCLTPHL

-243 EVKRPSKEGPVC
+243 EVKRPSKE
-255 CLSGSHT
+255 
-262 IQFQGQVDLAE
+262 
-273 RYQALL
+273 
-279 RSCDI
+279 
-284 WTALWMGRVHAVENK
+284 
-299 QFSNNAQNTLC
+299 
-310 WFLCQDCSRVCCS
+310 
-323 AVIMTLSAIL
+323 
-333 GKRSLGSGARSDLCS
+333 
-348 TVPPGSGQK
+348 
-357 YPRPTQ
+357 
-363 PSVSGLRLQATK
+363 
-375 PSYQIQMCLVLH
+375 
-387 SVPLKFGMIG
+387 
-397 EHTIKSQRPRSVH
+397 
-410 ETQVPQEQADS
+410 
-421 AKFMAQ
+421 
-427 TGVSGAE
+427 GVSGAE

-639 KCSEQR
+639 RCSEQR

-666 PSGELAFNRCPPN
+666 PSGELAFNRCPSN

-955 YCALWDSSMILPS
+955 YCALWDSSMI
-968 SCSNDSWGSW
+968 NDSWGSW

-1235 ASNAINCKVHVSAF
+1235 ASNA
-1249 DFFNCAL
+1249 
-1256 QTTKQLLKHLF
+1256 
-1267 SLCMLRASLWSSC
+1267 MASLWSSC

-1368 VDIACRSGDKRQ
+1368 VDIACRSALHKDMG
-1380 QVRKSTNMTGELGKR
+1380 SCR

-1541 HISVNLDQ
+1541 HINVNLDQ

>member
-1 MKAIRNLLIYI
+1 MKAVRNLLIYI

-23 TGAQDFWCSTLVKGV
+23 TGAQDYWCSTLVKGV
-38 IYGSYSVNE
+38 IYGSYSVTE
-47 MFPKNFTNCTWTLE
+47 MFPKNYTNCTWTLE

-70 YLKFYKRDMSCS
+70 YLKLYKRDLSCS
-82 NYALLAYQFDH
+82 EYSLLAYQFDH
-93 YSHEKINDLLRSNE
+93 YSHEKINELLKVNE

-115 KNIYIFLQYDKN
+115 KNIYVFLLYDKN
-127 FVQLRRVY
+127 FVQLRRVFPY
-135 PFDYPGVTHKRAE
+135 DYNGLTPQKLDEEEKSNV
-148 DQRSELE
+148 E
-155 FLVLNKVSPSQFGCQ
+155 FLVLNKASPSQFGCQ
-170 VLCSWLENCLKA
+170 VLCTWLENCLKL

-188 SCGIVYTKCSCPQ
+188 TCGIVYTKCTCPQ
-201 HLGDGESENALVL
+201 HLGDGESESVLML

-219 PLNAQTEGCLTPQL
+219 PLNPQTEGCLSPQL
-233 RTAQVCNLSA
+233 QAGQICNLSA
-243 EVKRPSKEGPVC
+243 EVKRPPKE
-255 CLSGSHT
+255 
-262 IQFQGQVDLAE
+262 E
-273 RYQALL
+273 Y
-279 RSCDI
+279 
-284 WTALWMGRVHAVENK
+284 
-299 QFSNNAQNTLC
+299 
-310 WFLCQDCSRVCCS
+310 
-323 AVIMTLSAIL
+323 
-333 GKRSLGSGARSDLCS
+333 
-348 TVPPGSGQK
+348 
-357 YPRPTQ
+357 
-363 PSVSGLRLQATK
+363 
-375 PSYQIQMCLVLH
+375 
-387 SVPLKFGMIG
+387 GMIG
-397 EHTIKSQRPRSVH
+397 EHTVKSQRPRSVH
-410 ETQVPQEQADS
+410 DTKALQEQAES

-427 TGVSGAE
+427 TGESGPE

-471 SRVCNNTALCPVHG
+471 SRVCNNTAPCPVHG

-496 SFTCGRGQRTR
+496 SFTCGRGHRTR
-507 TRSCIPPQYG
+507 TRMCAPPQHG

-537 VDGQWQEWSQWTECS
+537 VDGQWQEWSSWSDCS
-552 VTCSNGTQ
+552 VTCANGTQ
-560 QRSRQCSAAAHGGSE
+560 QRTRQCSAAAHGGSE
-575 CRGHWAESRECANPD
+575 CRGHWAESRECHNPD

-595 QWNPWGHWSGCSK
+595 QWNPWGPWSGCSK

-614 QRRSRVCQGAAIT
+614 QRRSRVCQGAAVT
-627 GQQCEG
+627 GQQCDG

-639 KCSEQR
+639 KCSDQR

-655 DYAASMVWRRT
+655 DYAVSMVWRRT

-689 LDHRGVAFWEQPSYA
+689 LDHRGMAFWEQPSYA
-704 RCITNEYRSLQQSIK
+704 RCITNEFRYLQQS
-719 GYLAKGQRM
+719 GHLAKGQRM

-736 VTKTLLDLTQR
+736 VTKNLLDLTQR

-757 SVEILRNVTDTFK
+757 SVEILRNVTETFK
-770 RANYVPSSDDV
+770 RASYEPSSDDV

-802 AQQIYPVSVELMQV
+802 AQKIYPGAVELMQV
-816 IEDFIHIVGL
+816 IEEFIHIVGL
-826 GMKDFHNS
+826 GMKDFHNA
-834 YLMTGNLVASIQKL
+834 YLMTGNLVASIQRL
-848 PAVSVLT
+848 PAVSVMT

-880 PKGIFIPQSEE
+880 PKGLFVSQSAEME
-891 LDGST
+891 GSP
-896 VFILGTVLYKNLG
+896 VFILGTVLYKTLG
-909 LILPSPRNYT
+909 LMLPSPKNHT
-919 VVNSKIIAVTV
+919 VVNSKVIAVTV
-930 RPEPKIAESHLE
+930 RPEPKATESHLE
-942 IELAHLANGSMNP
+942 IELAHLANGTMHP
-955 YCALWDSSMILPS
+955 YCALWDSTMM
-968 SCSNDSWGSW
+968 NDSWGAW
-978 STKGCKTVLTDA
+978 SAKGCKTVLTDA

-1013 TMEYSGVPSV
+1013 TMAYSGVPSV
-1023 TLIVGCGLSCMA
+1023 TLIVGCGLSCLS
-1035 LITLAVVYAVL
+1035 LITLSVIYGVL

-1056 ILINFCLSIICSNI
+1056 ILLNFCLSIICSNI

-1080 NMGVCTMTTAF
+1080 NVGVCIMTTAF

-1138 VAISMGFTKA
+1138 VAVSMGFTKT
-1148 KGYGTPQY
+1148 KGYGTPLY

-1197 LDKKLKHRT
+1197 LDKKLKHRAGYDST
-1206 GQMSEPH
+1206 SLQMSEPH
-1213 TGLALKCAKCG
+1213 TGLTLKCAKCG

-1235 ASNAINCKVHVSAF
+1235 ASNA
-1249 DFFNCAL
+1249 
-1256 QTTKQLLKHLF
+1256 
-1267 SLCMLRASLWSSC
+1267 MASLWSSC

-1314 LQGFVIVMVHCI
+1314 LQGFVIVMVHCV

-1341 CQDPINVD
+1341 CQDPISGD
-1349 TTGTF
+1349 ATGTF

-1368 VDIACRSGDKRQ
+1368 VDIACRSALHKDMG
-1380 QVRKSTNMTGELGKR
+1380 SCR

-1409 DEEEKGPEAMSY
+1409 DEEDEKIPEGLNY

-1428 MSKVMMKQP
+1428 ISKVIIQQP
-1437 SGLHMPIGMSELSD
+1437 SALHMPMGVGDLKE
-1451 QCINDNNS
+1451 QCMADS
-1459 DMRRTVYLCTDD
+1459 SADMRRTVYLCTDD
-1471 NLRAGDTEMLHPQG
+1471 AMRQSDHDMVGHDMEGHSLQG
-1485 QMLESDYIVMP
+1485 QMMETDYIVMP
-1496 RGSGNVQPHMK
+1496 RASAAVVSGSGNMSTLLK
-1507 DESKLNIGMD
+1507 EDSKMNITMD
-1517 SLQHERLMHYKV
+1517 TLPHERLMHYKMS
-1529 NPDFN
+1529 PDFN
-1534 INPPGMD
+1534 ISPSGMD
-1541 HISVNLDQ
+1541 HMNVNLEQ
-1549 QFAAQEHMQN
+1549 QYPSAPEQMQN
-1559 IQFEPRTAVKNF
+1559 LPFEPRTAVKNF
-1571 LAEIEENT
+1571 LAEMEESA

-1636 IPNMASMD
+1636 IPNMGTMCRGCHATNVTPHWPCSQD
-1644 KPTPNK
+1644 KAMPNK
-1650 HPWESYNA
+1650 NPWESYNPA
-1658 PCEYQ
+1658 CEYQ
-1663 NYATMNVLETDA
+1663 NYATMNVLESDT

-1689 VSLPLDVQEGDFQT
+1689 VNLPLDVQEGDFQT

>member
-1 MKAIRNLLIYI
+1 MKAVRNLLIYI

-23 TGAQDFWCSTLVKGV
+23 TGAQDYWCSTLVKGV
-38 IYGSYSVNE
+38 IYGSYSVTE
-47 MFPKNFTNCTWTLE
+47 MFPKNYTNCTWTLE

-70 YLKFYKRDMSCS
+70 YLKLFKRDLSCS
-82 NYALLAYQFDH
+82 EYSLLAYQFDH
-93 YSHEKINDLLRSNE
+93 YSHEKINELLKANE

-115 KNIYIFLQYDKN
+115 KNNYIFLLYDKN
-127 FVQLRRVY
+127 FVQLRRVFPY
-135 PFDYPGVTHKRAE
+135 DYNGLTPLKLDEEEKSIV
-148 DQRSELE
+148 E
-155 FLVLNKVSPSQFGCQ
+155 FLVLNKASPSQFGCQ

-188 SCGIVYTKCSCPQ
+188 TCGIVYTKCTCPQ
-201 HLGDGESENALVL
+201 HLGDGESESMLML

-219 PLNAQTEGCLTPQL
+219 PLNPQTEGCLSPQL
-233 RTAQVCNLSA
+233 HAGQICNLSA
-243 EVKRPSKEGPVC
+243 EVKRPPKE
-255 CLSGSHT
+255 
-262 IQFQGQVDLAE
+262 
-273 RYQALL
+273 
-279 RSCDI
+279 
-284 WTALWMGRVHAVENK
+284 
-299 QFSNNAQNTLC
+299 
-310 WFLCQDCSRVCCS
+310 
-323 AVIMTLSAIL
+323 
-333 GKRSLGSGARSDLCS
+333 
-348 TVPPGSGQK
+348 
-357 YPRPTQ
+357 
-363 PSVSGLRLQATK
+363 
-375 PSYQIQMCLVLH
+375 
-387 SVPLKFGMIG
+387 
-397 EHTIKSQRPRSVH
+397 
-410 ETQVPQEQADS
+410 
-421 AKFMAQ
+421 
-427 TGVSGAE
+427 
-434 EWSQWS
+434 
-440 SCSVTCGQGS
+440 
-450 QVRTRTCVSPYGTHC
+450 
-465 SGPLRE
+465 
-471 SRVCNNTALCPVHG
+471 VHG

-507 TRSCIPPQYG
+507 TRMCAPPQHG

-537 VDGQWQEWSQWTECS
+537 VDGQWQEWSSWSVCS
-552 VTCSNGTQ
+552 VTCANGTQ
-560 QRSRQCSAAAHGGSE
+560 QRTRQCSAAAHGGSE
-575 CRGHWAESRECANPD
+575 CRGHWAESRECHNPD

-595 QWNPWGHWSGCSK
+595 QWNPWGPWSGCSK

-614 QRRSRVCQGAAIT
+614 QRRARVCQGAAVT
-627 GQQCEG
+627 GQQCDG

-655 DYAASMVWRRT
+655 DYAVSMVWRRT

-689 LDHRGVAFWEQPSYA
+689 LDHRGMAFWEQPSYA
-704 RCITNEYRSLQQSIK
+704 RCITNEFRYLQQSVQ
-719 GYLAKGQRM
+719 GHLAKGQRM

-736 VTKTLLDLTQR
+736 VTKNLLDLTQR
-747 RNFYAGDLLS
+747 KNFYAGDLLS
-757 SVEILRNVTDTFK
+757 SVEILRNVTETFK
-770 RANYVPSSDDV
+770 RASYEPSSDDV

-802 AQQIYPVSVELMQV
+802 AQKIYPGAVELMQV

-826 GMKDFHNS
+826 GMKDFHNA
-834 YLMTGNLVASIQKL
+834 YLMTGNLVASIQRL
-848 PAVSVLT
+848 PAVSVMT

-880 PKGIFIPQSEE
+880 PKGLFISQSADME
-891 LDGST
+891 GSP
-896 VFILGTVLYKNLG
+896 VFILGTVLYKTLG
-909 LILPSPRNYT
+909 LMLPSPKNHT
-919 VVNSKIIAVTV
+919 VVNSKVIAVTV
-930 RPEPKIAESHLE
+930 RPEPKTTESHLE
-942 IELAHLANGSMNP
+942 IELAHMANVSSKGTVKP
-955 YCALWDSSMILPS
+955 YCALWDTTIT
-968 SCSNDSWGSW
+968 NDSWGAW

-990 SHTKCLCDRVST
+990 SHTKCSCDRVST

-1023 TLIVGCGLSCMA
+1023 TLIVGCGLSCLA
-1035 LITLAVVYAVL
+1035 LITLAVIYAVL

-1056 ILINFCLSIICSNI
+1056 ILLNFCLSIICSNI
-1070 LILVGQTQTH
+1070 LILVGQTQTR
-1080 NMGVCTMTTAF
+1080 NVGVCIMTTAF

-1138 VAISMGFTKA
+1138 VAISMGFTKT
-1148 KGYGTPQY
+1148 KGYGTPLY

-1197 LDKKLKHRT
+1197 LDKKLKHRAGYDST
-1206 GQMSEPH
+1206 SLQMSEPH
-1213 TGLALKCAKCG
+1213 TGLTLKCAKCG

-1235 ASNAINCKVHVSAF
+1235 ASNA
-1249 DFFNCAL
+1249 
-1256 QTTKQLLKHLF
+1256 
-1267 SLCMLRASLWSSC
+1267 MASLWSSC

-1314 LQGFVIVMVHCI
+1314 LQGFVIVMVHCV

-1341 CQDPINVD
+1341 CQDPISGD
-1349 TTGTF
+1349 ATGTF

-1368 VDIACRSGDKRQ
+1368 VDIACRSALHKDMG
-1380 QVRKSTNMTGELGKR
+1380 SCR

-1409 DEEEKGPEAMSY
+1409 DEEDEKGPEGLNY

-1428 MSKVMMKQP
+1428 ISKVIIQQP
-1437 SGLHMPIGMSELSD
+1437 SALHMPMGVGDLKE
-1451 QCINDNNS
+1451 QCLADSNA

-1471 NLRAGDTEMLHPQG
+1471 AVRQSDQSMGGHDMEGHPMQG
-1485 QMLESDYIVMP
+1485 QMMETDYIVMP
-1496 RGSGNVQPHMK
+1496 RASAAMSGSGNVPTLLKEDTKM
-1507 DESKLNIGMD
+1507 NITMD
-1517 SLQHERLMHYKV
+1517 TLPHERLMHYKMG
-1529 NPDFN
+1529 PDFN
-1534 INPPGMD
+1534 IGSSGMD
-1541 HISVNLDQ
+1541 HMNVNLEQ
-1549 QFAAQEHMQN
+1549 HYPGIQEQK
-1559 IQFEPRTAVKNF
+1559 QSLPFEPRTAVKNF
-1571 LAEIEENT
+1571 LAEMEEAG

-1605 DFEKV
+1605 DFE
-1610 MHTRKRHMELFQELN
+1610 
-1625 QKFQTLDRFRD
+1625 
-1636 IPNMASMD
+1636 D
-1644 KPTPNK
+1644 KAMPKQN
-1650 HPWESYNA
+1650 PWESYNPA
-1658 PCEYQ
+1658 CEYQ
-1663 NYATMNVLETDA
+1663 NYATMNVLESDT

-1689 VSLPLDVQEGDFQT
+1689 VNLPLDVQEGDFQT